1 MKKKL
6 GVIITL
12 LTLCICLMTPQ
23 MHAQAAS
30 GKTTIAVSSGSI
42 NIGQTVTVTA
52 KALSASGD
60 SAYANMVLTYDA
72 GILEFVSCTAT
83 YGGGGGS
90 ISVANDSFSVTLKAI
105 SAGKASIS
113 LSATDGV
120 IFSTAE
126 ELDSMAGSSTSVTV
140 NNEAAGSSTG
150 NNSSAGTTGGNSA
163 GTGSNNNTGSN
174 TNTAALSADNSL
186 KALTISPG
194 TLSPAFKGSTT
205 KYTATVDNSVTSIAV
220 SATPV
225 NEKATIESV
234 TGNTNLAVG
243 ANVVKIVV
251 KAENGTTATYK
262 ITVTRQA
269 AGNAGTTGCETTTTG
284 GENGDSENGDA
295 ETPEDTEEVPATE
308 TPASQADVV
317 INDTTYHI
325 SDSFTEEQIPADFT
339 EATVQFR
346 GTECR
351 GLTFNKGTISLIYLE
366 TDNVDSTIGRF
377 FIYDETRDVVYDFM
391 KFTSGESSYVIPLLA
406 PLDSVLPDSYVQVSL
421 QMPESTVMTAYQLP
435 AAEGEEASDFYVF
448 YAVNQDGTEGWY
460 QYDAAEGTYQ
470 RVNGNITE
478 TADSS
483 SDDLAEL
490 QSEYDELSRKYKDA
504 KSFSRN
510 MIAVI
515 IFVLAVAV
523 VIGLNIIFF
532 GRKKKGKDE
541 LIEDDNVELED
552 AEYDED
558 TDEDLDEDEVEDTEN
573 DKKHFFGKF
582 HGLRKKRNNADDFL
596 MDEDEDFSENQIKK
610 NSTQADITIIGT
622 QPEISQEKTIDLV
635 LDEPSQEKTKK
646 AEKIESERAKVK
658 ETKDA
663 EDDDYF
669 DDEEEYI
676 EEEHPINRAYREWND
691 YEDEF
696 PAPVK
701 KTVTEQTSEKKSS
714 EENQKTQPE
723 KNETSVKKEKGL
735 EVFDL
740 NDL

>member
-23 MHAQAAS
+23 MHAKAAS
-30 GKTTIAVSSGSI
+30 GKTTIAVSAGSL

-72 GILEFVSCTAT
+72 GILEFVSCNAT

-90 ISVANDSFSVTLKAI
+90 ISVASDSFSVTLKAI
-105 SAGKASIS
+105 AAGKASIS

-140 NNEAAGSSTG
+140 KNEAAGSNG
-150 NNSSAGTTGGNSA
+150 NAGNGSSS

-243 ANVVKIVV
+243 ANVVQIVV

-269 AGNAGTTGCETTTTG
+269 AGTTGSETTTTG
-284 GENGDSENGDA
+284 GENGDDGNGDS
-295 ETPEDTEEVPATE
+295 ETPEDTEEVDTTE
-308 TPASQADVV
+308 TPVSAADVV
-317 INDTTYHI
+317 INNTTYHI
-325 SDSFTEEQIPADFT
+325 ADNFTEEQIPADFT
-339 EATVQFR
+339 EATVNFR
-346 GTECR
+346 GAECR

-366 TDNVDSTIGRF
+366 TDNVDATTGRF

-391 KFTSGESSYVIPLLA
+391 KFTAGESSYVIPLLA
-406 PLDSVLPDSYVQVSL
+406 PLDSVLPESYVQVSL
-421 QMPESTVMTAYQLP
+421 QMPENTVMTAYQLP
-435 AAEGEEASDFYVF
+435 VEDGEEASDFYIF
-448 YAVNQDGTEGWY
+448 YGVNQDGTEGWY

-478 TADSS
+478 AADSS
-483 SDDLAEL
+483 SDDLAAL
-490 QSEYDELSRKYKDA
+490 QSEYDELSKKYKDA

-515 IFVLAVAV
+515 IFVLAIAAV
-523 VIGLNIIFF
+523 VILNIVLF

-541 LIEDDNVELED
+541 LLEDDDSENEES
-552 AEYDED
+552 EYESDE
-558 TDEDLDEDEVEDTEN
+558 EDEFVEKSPEAPMKNAEN
-573 DKKHFFGKF
+573 
-582 HGLRKKRNNADDFL
+582 
-596 MDEDEDFSENQIKK
+596 
-610 NSTQADITIIGT
+610 
-622 QPEISQEKTIDLV
+622 
-635 LDEPSQEKTKK
+635 TKK
-646 AEKIESERAKVK
+646 ASKAGQTARTNKAGKPKKAE
-658 ETKDA
+658 ETEEA
-663 EDDDYF
+663 QEFEEDEDDYF

-691 YEDEF
+691 YEDEI
-696 PAPVK
+696 PSTSEK
-701 KTVTEQTSEKKSS
+701 SVTEEKSEKKSS
-714 EENQKTQPE
+714 TENEKMDVLQ
-723 KNETSVKKEKGL
+723 KNETSVKNEKGM

>member
-269 AGNAGTTGCETTTTG
+269 AGNAGTTGGETTTTD

-483 SDDLAEL
+483 SDDLVAL

-701 KTVTEQTSEKKSS
+701 KTVTEQTSEQKSS
-714 EENQKTQPE
+714 EEDQKTQPE
-723 KNETSVKKEKGL
+723 KNETSVKNEKGL

>member
-23 MHAQAAS
+23 MHAKAAS
-30 GKTTIAVSSGSI
+30 GKTTIAVSAGSL

-72 GILEFVSCTAT
+72 GILEFVSCNAT

-90 ISVANDSFSVTLKAI
+90 ISVASDSFSVTLKAI
-105 SAGKASIS
+105 AAGKASIS

-140 NNEAAGSSTG
+140 KNEAAG
-150 NNSSAGTTGGNSA
+150 GNSTNNGSSGSNGNA
-163 GTGSNNNTGSN
+163 GNGSSSGTGSNNNTGSN

-243 ANVVKIVV
+243 ANVVQIVV

-269 AGNAGTTGCETTTTG
+269 AGTTGSETTTTG
-284 GENGDSENGDA
+284 GENGDDGNGDS
-295 ETPEDTEEVPATE
+295 ETPEDTEEVDTTE
-308 TPASQADVV
+308 TPVSAADVV
-317 INDTTYHI
+317 INNTTYHI
-325 SDSFTEEQIPADFT
+325 ADNFTEEQIPADFT
-339 EATVQFR
+339 EATVNFR
-346 GTECR
+346 GAECR

-366 TDNVDSTIGRF
+366 TDNVDATTGRF
-377 FIYDETRDVVYDFM
+377 FIYDETGDVVYDFM
-391 KFTSGESSYVIPLLA
+391 KFTAGESSYVIPLLA
-406 PLDSVLPDSYVQVSL
+406 PLDSVLPESYVQVSL
-421 QMPESTVMTAYQLP
+421 QMPENTVMTAYQLP
-435 AAEGEEASDFYVF
+435 VEDGEEASDFYIF
-448 YAVNQDGTEGWY
+448 YGVNQDGTEGWY

-478 TADSS
+478 AADSS
-483 SDDLAEL
+483 SDDLAAL
-490 QSEYDELSRKYKDA
+490 QSEYDELSKKYKDA

-515 IFVLAVAV
+515 IFVLAIAAV
-523 VIGLNIIFF
+523 VILNIVLF

-541 LIEDDNVELED
+541 LLEDDDSENEES
-552 AEYDED
+552 EYESDE
-558 TDEDLDEDEVEDTEN
+558 EDEFVEKSPEAPMKNAEN
-573 DKKHFFGKF
+573 
-582 HGLRKKRNNADDFL
+582 
-596 MDEDEDFSENQIKK
+596 
-610 NSTQADITIIGT
+610 
-622 QPEISQEKTIDLV
+622 
-635 LDEPSQEKTKK
+635 TKK
-646 AEKIESERAKVK
+646 ASKAGQTARTNKAGKPKKAE
-658 ETKDA
+658 ETEEA
-663 EDDDYF
+663 QEFEEDEDDYF

-691 YEDEF
+691 YEDEI
-696 PAPVK
+696 PSQSK
-701 KTVTEQTSEKKSS
+701 KPVTEETSEKESS
-714 EENQKTQPE
+714 TENVKMDEQQ
-723 KNETSVKKEKGL
+723 KNETSIKNEKGL

>member
-23 MHAQAAS
+23 MHAKAAS
-30 GKTTIAVSSGSI
+30 GKTTIAVSAGSL

-72 GILEFVSCTAT
+72 GILEFVSCNAT

-90 ISVANDSFSVTLKAI
+90 ISVASDSFSVTLKAI

-120 IFSTAE
+120 IYGTEE

-140 NNEAAGSSTG
+140 KNEAAGSNTG
-150 NNSSAGTTGGNSA
+150 N
-163 GTGSNNNTGSN
+163 NNNTGSN

-243 ANVVKIVV
+243 ANVVQIVV

-269 AGNAGTTGCETTTTG
+269 AGTTGSETTTTG
-284 GENGDSENGDA
+284 GENGDDGNVDS
-295 ETPEDTEEVPATE
+295 ETPEDTEEVDTTE
-308 TPASQADVV
+308 TPVSAADVV
-317 INDTTYHI
+317 INNTTYHI
-325 SDSFTEEQIPADFT
+325 ADNFTEEQIPSDFT
-339 EATVQFR
+339 EATVNFR
-346 GTECR
+346 GAECR

-366 TDNVDSTIGRF
+366 TDNVDATTGRF

-391 KFTSGESSYVIPLLA
+391 KFTAGESSYAIPLLA
-406 PLDSVLPDSYVQVSL
+406 PLDSVLPESYVQVSL
-421 QMPESTVMTAYQLP
+421 QMPENTVMTAYQLP
-435 AAEGEEASDFYVF
+435 AEDGEEASDFYIF
-448 YAVNQDGTEGWY
+448 YGVNQDGTEGWY

-483 SDDLAEL
+483 SDDLAAL
-490 QSEYDELSRKYKDA
+490 QSEYDELSKKYKDA

-510 MIAVI
+510 MIAVL
-515 IFVLAVAV
+515 IFVLAIAV
-523 VIGLNIIFF
+523 VIILNIVLF

-541 LIEDDNVELED
+541 LLEDDDSENEES
-552 AEYDED
+552 EYESDE
-558 TDEDLDEDEVEDTEN
+558 EDEFVEKSPEAPMKNAEN
-573 DKKHFFGKF
+573 
-582 HGLRKKRNNADDFL
+582 
-596 MDEDEDFSENQIKK
+596 
-610 NSTQADITIIGT
+610 
-622 QPEISQEKTIDLV
+622 
-635 LDEPSQEKTKK
+635 TKK
-646 AEKIESERAKVK
+646 ASKAGQTARTNKAGKPKKAE
-658 ETKDA
+658 ETEEA
-663 EDDDYF
+663 QEFEEDEDDYF

-691 YEDEF
+691 YEDEI
-696 PAPVK
+696 PSTSEK
-701 KTVTEQTSEKKSS
+701 SVTEEKSEKKSS
-714 EENQKTQPE
+714 TENEKMDVPQ
-723 KNETSVKKEKGL
+723 KNETSVKNEKGM

>member
-23 MHAQAAS
+23 MHAKAAS
-30 GKTTIAVSSGSI
+30 GKTTIAVSAGSL

-72 GILEFVSCTAT
+72 GILEFVSCNAT

-90 ISVANDSFSVTLKAI
+90 ISVASDSFSVTLKAI

-120 IFSTAE
+120 IYGTEE

-140 NNEAAGSSTG
+140 KNEAAGSNTG
-150 NNSSAGTTGGNSA
+150 N
-163 GTGSNNNTGSN
+163 NNNTGSN

-243 ANVVKIVV
+243 ANVVQIVV

-269 AGNAGTTGCETTTTG
+269 AGTTGSETTTTG
-284 GENGDSENGDA
+284 GENGDDGNVDS
-295 ETPEDTEEVPATE
+295 ETPEDTEEVDTTE
-308 TPASQADVV
+308 TPVSAADVV
-317 INDTTYHI
+317 INNTTYHI
-325 SDSFTEEQIPADFT
+325 ADNFTEEQIPSDFT
-339 EATVQFR
+339 EATVNFR
-346 GTECR
+346 GAECR

-366 TDNVDSTIGRF
+366 TDNVDATTGRF

-391 KFTSGESSYVIPLLA
+391 KFTAGESSYAIPLLA
-406 PLDSVLPDSYVQVSL
+406 PLDSVLPESYVQVSL
-421 QMPESTVMTAYQLP
+421 QMPENTVMTAYQLP
-435 AAEGEEASDFYVF
+435 AEDGEEASDFYIF
-448 YAVNQDGTEGWY
+448 YGVNQDGTEGWY

-483 SDDLAEL
+483 SDDLAAL
-490 QSEYDELSRKYKDA
+490 QSEYDELSKKYKDA

-510 MIAVI
+510 MIAVL
-515 IFVLAVAV
+515 IFVLAIAV
-523 VIGLNIIFF
+523 VIILNIVLF

-541 LIEDDNVELED
+541 LLED
-552 AEYDED
+552 NDSENEESEYESDE
-558 TDEDLDEDEVEDTEN
+558 EDEFVEKSPEAPMKNAEN
-573 DKKHFFGKF
+573 
-582 HGLRKKRNNADDFL
+582 
-596 MDEDEDFSENQIKK
+596 
-610 NSTQADITIIGT
+610 
-622 QPEISQEKTIDLV
+622 
-635 LDEPSQEKTKK
+635 TKK
-646 AEKIESERAKVK
+646 ASKAGQTARTNTAGKPKKAE
-658 ETKDA
+658 ETEEA
-663 EDDDYF
+663 QEFEEDEDDYF

-691 YEDEF
+691 YEDEI
-696 PAPVK
+696 PSPSK
-701 KTVTEQTSEKKSS
+701 KPVTEEMSEKKSPI
-714 EENQKTQPE
+714 ENEKMDVPQ
-723 KNETSVKKEKGL
+723 KNEKGM

>member
-23 MHAQAAS
+23 MHAKAAS
-30 GKTTIAVSSGSI
+30 GKTTIAVSAGSL

-72 GILEFVSCTAT
+72 GILEFVSCNAT

-90 ISVANDSFSVTLKAI
+90 ISVASDSFSVTLKAI

-120 IFSTAE
+120 IYGTEE

-140 NNEAAGSSTG
+140 KNEAAGSNTG
-150 NNSSAGTTGGNSA
+150 NNSSAGNNGSSGNNGNA
-163 GTGSNNNTGSN
+163 GNGS
-174 TNTAALSADNSL
+174 NTAALSADNSL

-243 ANVVKIVV
+243 ANVVQIVV

-269 AGNAGTTGCETTTTG
+269 AGTTGSETTTTG
-284 GENGDSENGDA
+284 GENGDDGNGDS
-295 ETPEDTEEVPATE
+295 ETPEDTEEVDATE
-308 TPASQADVV
+308 TPVPAADVV
-317 INDTTYHI
+317 INNTTYHI
-325 SDSFTEEQIPADFT
+325 ADNFTEEQIPADFT
-339 EATVQFR
+339 EATVHFR

-366 TDNVDSTIGRF
+366 TDNVDATTGRF

-391 KFTSGESSYVIPLLA
+391 KFTAGESSYAIPLLA
-406 PLDSVLPDSYVQVSL
+406 PLDSVLPESYVQVSL
-421 QMPESTVMTAYQLP
+421 QMPENTVMTAYQLP
-435 AAEGEEASDFYVF
+435 AEDGEEASDFYIF
-448 YAVNQDGTEGWY
+448 YGVNQDGTEGWY

-483 SDDLAEL
+483 SDDLAAL
-490 QSEYDELSRKYKDA
+490 QSEYDELSKKYKDA

-510 MIAVI
+510 MIAVL
-515 IFVLAVAV
+515 IFVLAIAAV
-523 VIGLNIIFF
+523 VILNIVLF

-541 LIEDDNVELED
+541 LLEDDDSENEES
-552 AEYDED
+552 EYESDE
-558 TDEDLDEDEVEDTEN
+558 EDEFVEKSPEAPMKNAEN
-573 DKKHFFGKF
+573 
-582 HGLRKKRNNADDFL
+582 
-596 MDEDEDFSENQIKK
+596 
-610 NSTQADITIIGT
+610 
-622 QPEISQEKTIDLV
+622 
-635 LDEPSQEKTKK
+635 TKK
-646 AEKIESERAKVK
+646 ASKAGQTARTNKAGKPKKAE
-658 ETKDA
+658 ETEEA
-663 EDDDYF
+663 QEFEEDEDDYF

-691 YEDEF
+691 YEDEI
-696 PAPVK
+696 PSQSK
-701 KTVTEQTSEKKSS
+701 KPVTEETSEKESS
-714 EENQKTQPE
+714 TENVKMDEQQ
-723 KNETSVKKEKGL
+723 KNETSIKNEKGL

>member
-23 MHAQAAS
+23 MHAKAAS
-30 GKTTIAVSSGSI
+30 GKTTIAVSAGSL

-60 SAYANMVLTYDA
+60 SAYANMVLTY
-72 GILEFVSCTAT
+72 
-83 YGGGGGS
+83 GGGGGS
-90 ISVANDSFSVTLKAI
+90 ISVASDSFSVTLKAI

-120 IFSTAE
+120 IYGTEE

-140 NNEAAGSSTG
+140 KNEAAGSNTG
-150 NNSSAGTTGGNSA
+150 NNSSAGNNGSSGSNGNAGNGSSS

-269 AGNAGTTGCETTTTG
+269 AGTTGSETTTTG
-284 GENGDSENGDA
+284 GENGDDGNGDS
-295 ETPEDTEEVPATE
+295 ETPEDTEEVDATE
-308 TPASQADVV
+308 TPVPAADVV
-317 INDTTYHI
+317 INNTTYHI
-325 SDSFTEEQIPADFT
+325 ADNFTEEQIPADFT
-339 EATVQFR
+339 EATVNFR
-346 GTECR
+346 GAECR

-366 TDNVDSTIGRF
+366 TDNVDATTGRF

-391 KFTSGESSYVIPLLA
+391 KFTAGESSYAIPLLA
-406 PLDSVLPDSYVQVSL
+406 PLDSVLPESYVQVSL
-421 QMPESTVMTAYQLP
+421 QMPENTVMTAYQLP
-435 AAEGEEASDFYVF
+435 AEDGEEASDFYIF
-448 YAVNQDGTEGWY
+448 YGVNQDGTEGWY

-483 SDDLAEL
+483 SDDLAAL
-490 QSEYDELSRKYKDA
+490 QSEYDELSKKYKDA

-515 IFVLAVAV
+515 IFVLAIAAV
-523 VIGLNIIFF
+523 VILNIVLF

-541 LIEDDNVELED
+541 LLEDDDSENEES
-552 AEYDED
+552 EYESDE
-558 TDEDLDEDEVEDTEN
+558 EDEFVEKSPEAPMKNAEN
-573 DKKHFFGKF
+573 
-582 HGLRKKRNNADDFL
+582 
-596 MDEDEDFSENQIKK
+596 
-610 NSTQADITIIGT
+610 
-622 QPEISQEKTIDLV
+622 
-635 LDEPSQEKTKK
+635 TKK
-646 AEKIESERAKVK
+646 ASKAGQTARTNKAGKPKKAE
-658 ETKDA
+658 ETEEA
-663 EDDDYF
+663 QEFEEDEDDYF

-691 YEDEF
+691 YEDEI
-696 PAPVK
+696 PSPSK
-701 KTVTEQTSEKKSS
+701 KPVTEEMSEKKSPI
-714 EENQKTQPE
+714 ENEKMDVPQ
-723 KNETSVKKEKGL
+723 KNEKGM

>member
-23 MHAQAAS
+23 MHAKAAS
-30 GKTTIAVSSGSI
+30 GKTTIAVSAGSL

-72 GILEFVSCTAT
+72 GILEFVSCNAT

-90 ISVANDSFSVTLKAI
+90 ISVASDSFSVTLKAI
-105 SAGKASIS
+105 AAGKASIS

-140 NNEAAGSSTG
+140 KNEAAG
-150 NNSSAGTTGGNSA
+150 GNSTNNGSSGSNGNA
-163 GTGSNNNTGSN
+163 GNGSSSGTGSNNNTGSN

-269 AGNAGTTGCETTTTG
+269 AGTTGSETTTTG
-284 GENGDSENGDA
+284 GENVDDGNGDS
-295 ETPEDTEEVPATE
+295 ETPEDTEEVDTTE
-308 TPASQADVV
+308 TPVSAADVV
-317 INDTTYHI
+317 INNTTYHI
-325 SDSFTEEQIPADFT
+325 ADNFTEEQIPADFT
-339 EATVQFR
+339 EATVHFR

-366 TDNVDSTIGRF
+366 TDNVDATTGRF

-391 KFTSGESSYVIPLLA
+391 KFTAGESSYVIPLLA
-406 PLDSVLPDSYVQVSL
+406 PLDSVLPESYVQVSL
-421 QMPESTVMTAYQLP
+421 QMPENTVMTAYQLP
-435 AAEGEEASDFYVF
+435 VEDGEEASDFYIF
-448 YAVNQDGTEGWY
+448 YGVNQDGTEGWY

-483 SDDLAEL
+483 SDDLAAL
-490 QSEYDELSRKYKDA
+490 QSEYDELSKKYKDA

-515 IFVLAVAV
+515 IFVLAIAAV
-523 VIGLNIIFF
+523 VILNIVLF

-541 LIEDDNVELED
+541 LLEDDNVELED

-558 TDEDLDEDEVEDTEN
+558 IDEDEVEDTET
-573 DKKHFFGKF
+573 DKKPFFGKF
-582 HGLRKKRNNADDFL
+582 HGFRKKEDDSL
-596 MDEDEDFSENQIKK
+596 LDEGD
-610 NSTQADITIIGT
+610 
-622 QPEISQEKTIDLV
+622 EISQEKTIDLV

-676 EEEHPINRAYREWND
+676 EEDHPINRAYREWND
-691 YEDEF
+691 YEDEI
-696 PAPVK
+696 PTPVK
-701 KTVTEQTSEKKSS
+701 KTVTEQTSEQKSS
-714 EENQKTQPE
+714 EEDQKTQPE
-723 KNETSVKKEKGL
+723 KNETCVKKEKGL

>member
-23 MHAQAAS
+23 MHAKAAS
-30 GKTTIAVSSGSI
+30 GKTTIAVSAGSL

-72 GILEFVSCTAT
+72 GILEFVSCNAT

-90 ISVANDSFSVTLKAI
+90 ISVASDSFSVTLKAI

-120 IFSTAE
+120 IYGTEE

-140 NNEAAGSSTG
+140 KNEAAGSNG
-150 NNSSAGTTGGNSA
+150 NAGNGSSS
-163 GTGSNNNTGSN
+163 GTGSNNNTGS
-174 TNTAALSADNSL
+174 NTAALSADNSL

-243 ANVVKIVV
+243 ANVVQIVV

-269 AGNAGTTGCETTTTG
+269 AGTTGSETTTTG
-284 GENGDSENGDA
+284 SENGDDGNGDS
-295 ETPEDTEEVPATE
+295 ETPEDTEEVDATE
-308 TPASQADVV
+308 TPVPAADVV
-317 INDTTYHI
+317 INNTTYHI
-325 SDSFTEEQIPADFT
+325 ADNFTEEQIPADFT
-339 EATVQFR
+339 ETTVNFR
-346 GTECR
+346 GAECR

-366 TDNVDSTIGRF
+366 TDNVDATTGRF

-391 KFTSGESSYVIPLLA
+391 KFTAGESSYVIPLLA
-406 PLDSVLPDSYVQVSL
+406 PLDSVLPESYVQVSL
-421 QMPESTVMTAYQLP
+421 QMPENTVMTAYQLP
-435 AAEGEEASDFYVF
+435 VEDGEEASDFYIF
-448 YAVNQDGTEGWY
+448 YGVNQDGTEGWY

-483 SDDLAEL
+483 SDDLAAL
-490 QSEYDELSRKYKDA
+490 QSEYDELSKKYKDA

-510 MIAVI
+510 MIAVL
-515 IFVLAVAV
+515 IFVLAIAV
-523 VIGLNIIFF
+523 VVILNIMLF

-541 LIEDDNVELED
+541 LSEDDDPELDEP
-552 AEYDED
+552 EDED
-558 TDEDLDEDEVEDTEN
+558 DEANEETET
-573 DKKHFFGKF
+573 KKKPLLGKF
-582 HGLRKKRNNADDFL
+582 HGFRKKEKN
-596 MDEDEDFSENQIKK
+596 EDE
-610 NSTQADITIIGT
+610 
-622 QPEISQEKTIDLV
+622 
-635 LDEPSQEKTKK
+635 
-646 AEKIESERAKVK
+646 
-658 ETKDA
+658 
-663 EDDDYF
+663 DDYF

-676 EEEHPINRAYREWND
+676 EEDHPINRAYREWND
-691 YEDEF
+691 YEDEI
-696 PAPVK
+696 PSTSEK
-701 KTVTEQTSEKKSS
+701 SVTEEKSEKKSS
-714 EENQKTQPE
+714 TENEKMDVPQ
-723 KNETSVKKEKGL
+723 KNETSVKNEKGM

>member
-23 MHAQAAS
+23 MHAKAAS
-30 GKTTIAVSSGSI
+30 GKTTIAVSAGSL

-72 GILEFVSCTAT
+72 GILEFVSCNAT

-90 ISVANDSFSVTLKAI
+90 ISVASDSFSVTLKAI

-120 IFSTAE
+120 IYGTEE

-140 NNEAAGSSTG
+140 KNEAAGSNTG
-150 NNSSAGTTGGNSA
+150 N
-163 GTGSNNNTGSN
+163 NNNTGSN

-243 ANVVKIVV
+243 ANVVQIVV

-269 AGNAGTTGCETTTTG
+269 AGTTGSETTTTG
-284 GENGDSENGDA
+284 GENGDDGNVDS
-295 ETPEDTEEVPATE
+295 ETPEDTEEVDTTE
-308 TPASQADVV
+308 TPVSAADVV
-317 INDTTYHI
+317 INNTTYHI
-325 SDSFTEEQIPADFT
+325 ADNFTEEQIPSDFT
-339 EATVQFR
+339 EATVHFR
-346 GTECR
+346 GAECR

-366 TDNVDSTIGRF
+366 TDNVDATTGRF

-391 KFTSGESSYVIPLLA
+391 KFTAGESSYAIPLLA
-406 PLDSVLPDSYVQVSL
+406 PLDSVLPESYVQVSL
-421 QMPESTVMTAYQLP
+421 QMPENTVMTAYQLP
-435 AAEGEEASDFYVF
+435 AEDGEEASDFYIF
-448 YAVNQDGTEGWY
+448 YGVNQDGTEGWY

-483 SDDLAEL
+483 SDDLAAL
-490 QSEYDELSRKYKDA
+490 QSEYDELSKKYKDA

-510 MIAVI
+510 MIAVL
-515 IFVLAVAV
+515 IFVLAIAV
-523 VIGLNIIFF
+523 VIILNIVLF

-541 LIEDDNVELED
+541 LLED
-552 AEYDED
+552 NDSENEESEYESDE
-558 TDEDLDEDEVEDTEN
+558 EDEFVEKSPEAPMKNAEN
-573 DKKHFFGKF
+573 
-582 HGLRKKRNNADDFL
+582 
-596 MDEDEDFSENQIKK
+596 
-610 NSTQADITIIGT
+610 
-622 QPEISQEKTIDLV
+622 
-635 LDEPSQEKTKK
+635 TKK
-646 AEKIESERAKVK
+646 ASKAGQTARTNKAGKPKKAE
-658 ETKDA
+658 ETEEA
-663 EDDDYF
+663 QEFEEDEDDYF

-691 YEDEF
+691 YEDEI
-696 PAPVK
+696 PSPSK
-701 KTVTEQTSEKKSS
+701 KPVTEEMSEKKSPI
-714 EENQKTQPE
+714 ENEKMDVPQ
-723 KNETSVKKEKGL
+723 KNEKGM

>member
-23 MHAQAAS
+23 MHAKAAS
-30 GKTTIAVSSGSI
+30 GKTTIAVSASSL

-52 KALSASGD
+52 KALSSSGE
-60 SAYANMVLTYDA
+60 SAFANMVLTYDA
-72 GILEFVSCTAT
+72 SILEFVSCTTT

-105 SAGKASIS
+105 AAGKASLS

-126 ELDSMAGSSTSVTV
+126 ELESMAGSSTSVTV
-140 NNEAAGSSTG
+140 NNEASTG
-150 NNSSAGTTGGNSA
+150 
-163 GTGSNNNTGSN
+163 NTGSN
-174 TNTAALSADNSL
+174 TGTNNESSSTGNGSSTAALSADNSL

-269 AGNAGTTGCETTTTG
+269 AGTTGGETTTTG
-284 GENGDSENGDA
+284 GENGDDGNGDS
-295 ETPEDTEEVPATE
+295 ETPEDTEEVDTTE
-308 TPASQADVV
+308 TPVPAADVV
-317 INDTTYHI
+317 INNTTYHI
-325 SDSFTEEQIPADFT
+325 ADNFTEEQIPADFT
-339 EATVQFR
+339 EATVHFR

-366 TDNVDSTIGRF
+366 TDNVDATTGRF

-391 KFTSGESSYVIPLLA
+391 KFTAGESSYAIPLLA
-406 PLDSVLPDSYVQVSL
+406 PLDSVLPESYVQVSL
-421 QMPESTVMTAYQLP
+421 QMPENTVMTAYQLP
-435 AAEGEEASDFYVF
+435 VEDGEETSDFYIF
-448 YAVNQDGTEGWY
+448 YGVNQDGTEGWY

-483 SDDLAEL
+483 SDDLAAL
-490 QSEYDELSRKYKDA
+490 QSEYDELSKKYKNA

-510 MIAVI
+510 MIAVL
-515 IFVLAVAV
+515 IFVLAIAV
-523 VIGLNIIFF
+523 VIILNIVLF

-541 LIEDDNVELED
+541 LLEDDDPENEES
-552 AEYDED
+552 EYESDE
-558 TDEDLDEDEVEDTEN
+558 EDEENEETEN
-573 DKKHFFGKF
+573 EKKSLFGKF
-582 HGLRKKRNNADDFL
+582 HGFRKKEKNEDDFL
-596 MDEDEDFSENQIKK
+596 MDEDN
-610 NSTQADITIIGT
+610 
-622 QPEISQEKTIDLV
+622 EKT
-635 LDEPSQEKTKK
+635 E
-646 AEKIESERAKVK
+646 
-658 ETKDA
+658 ETKEEQEFDEDA
-663 EDDDYF
+663 YF

-676 EEEHPINRAYREWND
+676 EEDHPINRAYREWND
-691 YEDEF
+691 YEDEI
-696 PAPVK
+696 PSPSK
-701 KTVTEQTSEKKSS
+701 KPVTEEISEKESS
-714 EENQKTQPE
+714 TENEKMDVPQ
-723 KNETSVKKEKGL
+723 KNEKGM

>member
-23 MHAQAAS
+23 MHAKAAS

-140 NNEAAGSSTG
+140 KNEAVGSS
-150 NNSSAGTTGGNSA
+150 
-163 GTGSNNNTGSN
+163 TGSNNNTGSN

-243 ANVVKIVV
+243 ANVVQIVV

-269 AGNAGTTGCETTTTG
+269 AGTTGSETTTTG
-284 GENGDSENGDA
+284 GENGDDGNGDS
-295 ETPEDTEEVPATE
+295 ETPEDTEEVDTTE
-308 TPASQADVV
+308 TPVSAADVV
-317 INDTTYHI
+317 INNTTYHI
-325 SDSFTEEQIPADFT
+325 ADNFTEEQIPADFT
-339 EATVQFR
+339 EATVNFR

-351 GLTFNKGTISLIYLE
+351 GLTFDKGTISLIYLE
-366 TDNVDSTIGRF
+366 TDNVDATTGRF

-391 KFTSGESSYVIPLLA
+391 KFTAGESSYAIPLLA
-406 PLDSVLPDSYVQVSL
+406 PLDSVLPESYVQVSL

-483 SDDLAEL
+483 SDDLAAL
-490 QSEYDELSRKYKDA
+490 QSEYDELSKKYKDA

-510 MIAVI
+510 MIAVL
-515 IFVLAVAV
+515 IFVLAIAV
-523 VIGLNIIFF
+523 VVILNIMLF

-541 LIEDDNVELED
+541 LSEDDDPELDEP
-552 AEYDED
+552 EDED
-558 TDEDLDEDEVEDTEN
+558 DEANEETETE
-573 DKKHFFGKF
+573 KKPLLGKF
-582 HGLRKKRNNADDFL
+582 HGFRKKEKN
-596 MDEDEDFSENQIKK
+596 EDE
-610 NSTQADITIIGT
+610 
-622 QPEISQEKTIDLV
+622 
-635 LDEPSQEKTKK
+635 
-646 AEKIESERAKVK
+646 
-658 ETKDA
+658 
-663 EDDDYF
+663 DDYF

-676 EEEHPINRAYREWND
+676 EEDHPINRAYREWND
-691 YEDEF
+691 YEDEI
-696 PAPVK
+696 PSTSEK
-701 KTVTEQTSEKKSS
+701 SVTEEKSEKKSPI
-714 EENQKTQPE
+714 ENEKMDVPQ
-723 KNETSVKKEKGL
+723 KNETSVKNEKGM

>member
-23 MHAQAAS
+23 MHAKAAS
-30 GKTTIAVSSGSI
+30 GKTTIAVSAGSL

-72 GILEFVSCTAT
+72 GILEFVSCNAT

-90 ISVANDSFSVTLKAI
+90 ISVASDSFSVTLKAI
-105 SAGKASIS
+105 AAGKASIS

-140 NNEAAGSSTG
+140 KNEAAGNNTG
-150 NNSSAGTTGGNSA
+150 N
-163 GTGSNNNTGSN
+163 NNNTGSN
-174 TNTAALSADNSL
+174 TNAAALSADNSL

-243 ANVVKIVV
+243 ANVVQIVV

-269 AGNAGTTGCETTTTG
+269 AGTTGSETTTTG
-284 GENGDSENGDA
+284 GENGDDGNGDS
-295 ETPEDTEEVPATE
+295 ETPEDTEEVDTTE
-308 TPASQADVV
+308 TPVSAADVV
-317 INDTTYHI
+317 INNTTYHI
-325 SDSFTEEQIPADFT
+325 ADNFTEEQIPADFT
-339 EATVQFR
+339 EATVNFR

-351 GLTFNKGTISLIYLE
+351 GLTFDKGTISLIYLE
-366 TDNVDSTIGRF
+366 TDNVDATTGRF

-391 KFTSGESSYVIPLLA
+391 KFTAGESSYVIPLLA
-406 PLDSVLPDSYVQVSL
+406 PLDSVLPESYVQVSL
-421 QMPESTVMTAYQLP
+421 QMPENTVMTAYQLP
-435 AAEGEEASDFYVF
+435 VEDGEEASDFYIF
-448 YAVNQDGTEGWY
+448 YGVNQDGTEGWY

-483 SDDLAEL
+483 SDDLAAL
-490 QSEYDELSRKYKDA
+490 QSEYDELSKKYKDA

-510 MIAVI
+510 MIAVL
-515 IFVLAVAV
+515 IFVLAIAV
-523 VIGLNIIFF
+523 VVILNIMLF

-541 LIEDDNVELED
+541 LSEDDDPELDEP
-552 AEYDED
+552 EDED
-558 TDEDLDEDEVEDTEN
+558 DEANEETETE
-573 DKKHFFGKF
+573 KKPLLGKF
-582 HGLRKKRNNADDFL
+582 HGFRKKEKN
-596 MDEDEDFSENQIKK
+596 EDE
-610 NSTQADITIIGT
+610 
-622 QPEISQEKTIDLV
+622 
-635 LDEPSQEKTKK
+635 
-646 AEKIESERAKVK
+646 
-658 ETKDA
+658 
-663 EDDDYF
+663 DDYF

-676 EEEHPINRAYREWND
+676 EEDHPINRAYREWND
-691 YEDEF
+691 YEDEI
-696 PAPVK
+696 PSTSEK
-701 KTVTEQTSEKKSS
+701 SVTEEKSEKKSS
-714 EENQKTQPE
+714 TENEKMDVPQ
-723 KNETSVKKEKGL
+723 KNETSVKNEKGM

>member
-23 MHAQAAS
+23 MHAKAAS
-30 GKTTIAVSSGSI
+30 GKTTIAVSAGSL

-72 GILEFVSCTAT
+72 GILEFVSCNAT

-90 ISVANDSFSVTLKAI
+90 ISVASDSFSVTLKAI

-120 IFSTAE
+120 IYGTEE

-140 NNEAAGSSTG
+140 KNEAAGSNTG
-150 NNSSAGTTGGNSA
+150 N
-163 GTGSNNNTGSN
+163 NNNTGSN
-174 TNTAALSADNSL
+174 TNMAALSADNSL

-243 ANVVKIVV
+243 ANVVQIVV

-269 AGNAGTTGCETTTTG
+269 AGTTGSETTTTG
-284 GENGDSENGDA
+284 GENGDDGNVDS
-295 ETPEDTEEVPATE
+295 ETPEDTEEVDTTE
-308 TPASQADVV
+308 TPVSAADVV
-317 INDTTYHI
+317 INNTTYHI
-325 SDSFTEEQIPADFT
+325 ADNFTEEQIPSDFT
-339 EATVQFR
+339 EATVNFR
-346 GTECR
+346 GAECR

-366 TDNVDSTIGRF
+366 TDNVDATTGRF

-391 KFTSGESSYVIPLLA
+391 KFTAGESSYAIPLLA
-406 PLDSVLPDSYVQVSL
+406 PLDSVLPESYVQVSL
-421 QMPESTVMTAYQLP
+421 QMPENTVMTAYQLP
-435 AAEGEEASDFYVF
+435 AEDGEEASDFYIF
-448 YAVNQDGTEGWY
+448 YGVNQDGTEGWY

-483 SDDLAEL
+483 SDDLAAL
-490 QSEYDELSRKYKDA
+490 QSEYDELSKKYKDA

-510 MIAVI
+510 MIAVL
-515 IFVLAVAV
+515 IFVLAIAV
-523 VIGLNIIFF
+523 VIILNIVLF

-541 LIEDDNVELED
+541 LLED
-552 AEYDED
+552 NDSENEESEYESDE
-558 TDEDLDEDEVEDTEN
+558 EDEFVEKSPEAPMKNAEN
-573 DKKHFFGKF
+573 
-582 HGLRKKRNNADDFL
+582 
-596 MDEDEDFSENQIKK
+596 
-610 NSTQADITIIGT
+610 
-622 QPEISQEKTIDLV
+622 
-635 LDEPSQEKTKK
+635 TKK
-646 AEKIESERAKVK
+646 ASKAGQTARTNKAGKPKKAE
-658 ETKDA
+658 ETEEA
-663 EDDDYF
+663 QEFEEDEDDYF

-691 YEDEF
+691 YEDEI
-696 PAPVK
+696 PSQSK
-701 KTVTEQTSEKKSS
+701 KPVTEETSEKESS
-714 EENQKTQPE
+714 TENVKMDEQQ
-723 KNETSVKKEKGL
+723 KNETSIKNEKGL

>member
-23 MHAQAAS
+23 MHAKAAS
-30 GKTTIAVSSGSI
+30 GKTTIAVSAGSL

-72 GILEFVSCTAT
+72 GILEFVSCNAT

-90 ISVANDSFSVTLKAI
+90 ISVASDSFSVTLKAI

-120 IFSTAE
+120 IYGTEE

-140 NNEAAGSSTG
+140 KNEAAGSNTG
-150 NNSSAGTTGGNSA
+150 N
-163 GTGSNNNTGSN
+163 NNNTGSN

-269 AGNAGTTGCETTTTG
+269 AGTTGSETTTTG
-284 GENGDSENGDA
+284 GENGDDGNGDS
-295 ETPEDTEEVPATE
+295 ETPEDTEEVDTTE
-308 TPASQADVV
+308 TPVSAADVV
-317 INDTTYHI
+317 INNTTYHI
-325 SDSFTEEQIPADFT
+325 ADNFTEEQIPADFT
-339 EATVQFR
+339 EATVHFR
-346 GTECR
+346 GAECR

-366 TDNVDSTIGRF
+366 TDNVDATTGRF

-391 KFTSGESSYVIPLLA
+391 KFTAGESSYAIPLLA
-406 PLDSVLPDSYVQVSL
+406 PLDSVLPESYVQVSL
-421 QMPESTVMTAYQLP
+421 QMPENTVMTAYQLP
-435 AAEGEEASDFYVF
+435 VEDGEEASDFYIF
-448 YAVNQDGTEGWY
+448 YGVNQDGTEGWY

-483 SDDLAEL
+483 SDDLAAL
-490 QSEYDELSRKYKDA
+490 QSEYDELSKKYKDA

-510 MIAVI
+510 MIAVL
-515 IFVLAVAV
+515 IFVLAIAV
-523 VIGLNIIFF
+523 VIILNIVLF

-541 LIEDDNVELED
+541 LLEDDNVELED

-558 TDEDLDEDEVEDTEN
+558 IDEDEVEDTET
-573 DKKHFFGKF
+573 DKKPLFGKF
-582 HGLRKKRNNADDFL
+582 HGFRKKEDDSL
-596 MDEDEDFSENQIKK
+596 LDEGD
-610 NSTQADITIIGT
+610 
-622 QPEISQEKTIDLV
+622 EISQEKTIDLV

-676 EEEHPINRAYREWND
+676 EEDHPINRAYREWND
-691 YEDEF
+691 YEDEI

-701 KTVTEQTSEKKSS
+701 KTVTEQTSEQKSS
-714 EENQKTQPE
+714 EEDQKTQPE

>member
-23 MHAQAAS
+23 MHAKAAS
-30 GKTTIAVSSGSI
+30 GKTTIAVSAGSL

-72 GILEFVSCTAT
+72 GILEFVSCNAT

-90 ISVANDSFSVTLKAI
+90 ISVASDSFSVTLKAI
-105 SAGKASIS
+105 AAGKASIS

-140 NNEAAGSSTG
+140 KNEAAG
-150 NNSSAGTTGGNSA
+150 GNSTNNGSSGSNGNA
-163 GTGSNNNTGSN
+163 GNGSSSGTGSNNNTGSN

-205 KYTATVDNSVTSIAV
+205 KYTAAVDNSVTSIAV

-225 NEKATIESV
+225 NEKATVESV

-269 AGNAGTTGCETTTTG
+269 AGTTGSETTTTG
-284 GENGDSENGDA
+284 GENGDDGNGDS
-295 ETPEDTEEVPATE
+295 ETPEDTEEVDTTE
-308 TPASQADVV
+308 TPVSAADVV
-317 INDTTYHI
+317 INNTTYHI
-325 SDSFTEEQIPADFT
+325 ADNFTEEQIPADFT
-339 EATVQFR
+339 EATVNFR

-351 GLTFNKGTISLIYLE
+351 GLTFDKGTISLIYLE
-366 TDNVDSTIGRF
+366 TDNVDATTGRF
-377 FIYDETRDVVYDFM
+377 FIYDETRDVAYDFM
-391 KFTSGESSYVIPLLA
+391 KFTAGESSYAIPLLA
-406 PLDSVLPDSYVQVSL
+406 PLDSVLPESYVQVSL
-421 QMPESTVMTAYQLP
+421 QMPENTVMTAYQLP
-435 AAEGEEASDFYVF
+435 VEDGEEASDFYIF
-448 YAVNQDGTEGWY
+448 YGVNQDGTEGWY

-483 SDDLAEL
+483 SDDLAAL
-490 QSEYDELSRKYKDA
+490 QSEYDELSKKYKDA

-510 MIAVI
+510 MIAVL
-515 IFVLAVAV
+515 IFVLAIAV
-523 VIGLNIIFF
+523 VIILNIVLF

-541 LIEDDNVELED
+541 LLED
-552 AEYDED
+552 NDSENEESEYESDE
-558 TDEDLDEDEVEDTEN
+558 EDEFVEKSPEAPMKNAEN
-573 DKKHFFGKF
+573 
-582 HGLRKKRNNADDFL
+582 
-596 MDEDEDFSENQIKK
+596 
-610 NSTQADITIIGT
+610 
-622 QPEISQEKTIDLV
+622 
-635 LDEPSQEKTKK
+635 TKK
-646 AEKIESERAKVK
+646 ASKAGQTARTNKAGKPKKAE
-658 ETKDA
+658 ETEEA
-663 EDDDYF
+663 QEFEEDEDDYF

-691 YEDEF
+691 YEDEI
-696 PAPVK
+696 PSTSEK
-701 KTVTEQTSEKKSS
+701 SVTEEKSEKKSS
-714 EENQKTQPE
+714 TENEKMDVPQ
-723 KNETSVKKEKGL
+723 KNETSIKNEKGL

>member
-23 MHAQAAS
+23 MHAKAAS
-30 GKTTIAVSSGSI
+30 GKTTIAVSAGSL

-72 GILEFVSCTAT
+72 GILEFVSCNAT

-90 ISVANDSFSVTLKAI
+90 ISVASDSFSVTLKAI

-120 IFSTAE
+120 IYGTEE

-140 NNEAAGSSTG
+140 KNEAAGSNTG
-150 NNSSAGTTGGNSA
+150 N
-163 GTGSNNNTGSN
+163 NNNTGSN
-174 TNTAALSADNSL
+174 TNMAALSADNSL

-243 ANVVKIVV
+243 ANVVQIVV

-269 AGNAGTTGCETTTTG
+269 AGTTGSETTTTG
-284 GENGDSENGDA
+284 GENGDDGNVDS
-295 ETPEDTEEVPATE
+295 ETPEDTEEVDTTE
-308 TPASQADVV
+308 TPVSAADVV
-317 INDTTYHI
+317 INNTTYHI
-325 SDSFTEEQIPADFT
+325 ADNFTEEQIPSDFT
-339 EATVQFR
+339 EATVNFR
-346 GTECR
+346 GAECR

-366 TDNVDSTIGRF
+366 TDNVDATTGRF

-391 KFTSGESSYVIPLLA
+391 KFTAGESSYAIPLLA
-406 PLDSVLPDSYVQVSL
+406 PLDSVLPESYVQVSL
-421 QMPESTVMTAYQLP
+421 QMPENTVMTAYQLP
-435 AAEGEEASDFYVF
+435 AEDGEEASDFYIF
-448 YAVNQDGTEGWY
+448 YGVNQDGTEGWY

-483 SDDLAEL
+483 SDDLAAL
-490 QSEYDELSRKYKDA
+490 QSEYDELSKKYKDA

-510 MIAVI
+510 MIAVL
-515 IFVLAVAV
+515 IFVLAIAV
-523 VIGLNIIFF
+523 VIILNIVLF

-541 LIEDDNVELED
+541 LLEDDDSENEES
-552 AEYDED
+552 EYESDE
-558 TDEDLDEDEVEDTEN
+558 EDEFVEKSPEAPMKNAEN
-573 DKKHFFGKF
+573 
-582 HGLRKKRNNADDFL
+582 
-596 MDEDEDFSENQIKK
+596 
-610 NSTQADITIIGT
+610 
-622 QPEISQEKTIDLV
+622 
-635 LDEPSQEKTKK
+635 TKK
-646 AEKIESERAKVK
+646 ASKAGQTARTNKAGKPKKAE
-658 ETKDA
+658 ETEEA
-663 EDDDYF
+663 QEFEEDEDDYF

-691 YEDEF
+691 YEDEI
-696 PAPVK
+696 PSPSK
-701 KTVTEQTSEKKSS
+701 KPVTEEMSEKKSPI
-714 EENQKTQPE
+714 ENEKMDVPQ
-723 KNETSVKKEKGL
+723 KNEKGM

>member
-23 MHAQAAS
+23 MHAKAAS
-30 GKTTIAVSSGSI
+30 GKTTIAVSAGSL

-72 GILEFVSCTAT
+72 GILEFVSCNAT

-90 ISVANDSFSVTLKAI
+90 ISVASDSFSVTLKAI

-120 IFSTAE
+120 IYGTEE

-140 NNEAAGSSTG
+140 KNEAAGSNTG
-150 NNSSAGTTGGNSA
+150 NNSSAGNNGSS
-163 GTGSNNNTGSN
+163 GSNGNAGNGSN

-243 ANVVKIVV
+243 ANVVQIVV

-269 AGNAGTTGCETTTTG
+269 AGTTGSETTTTG
-284 GENGDSENGDA
+284 GENGDDGNVDS
-295 ETPEDTEEVPATE
+295 ETPEDTEEVDTTE
-308 TPASQADVV
+308 TPVSAADVV
-317 INDTTYHI
+317 INNTIYHI
-325 SDSFTEEQIPADFT
+325 ADNFTEEQIPSDFT
-339 EATVQFR
+339 EATVNFR
-346 GTECR
+346 GAECR

-366 TDNVDSTIGRF
+366 TDNVDATTGRF

-391 KFTSGESSYVIPLLA
+391 KFTAGESSYAIPLLA
-406 PLDSVLPDSYVQVSL
+406 PLDSVLPESYVQVSL
-421 QMPESTVMTAYQLP
+421 QMPENTVMTAYQLP
-435 AAEGEEASDFYVF
+435 AEDGEEASDFYIF
-448 YAVNQDGTEGWY
+448 YGVNQDGTEGWY

-483 SDDLAEL
+483 SDDLAAL
-490 QSEYDELSRKYKDA
+490 QSEYDELSKKYKDA

-510 MIAVI
+510 MIAVL
-515 IFVLAVAV
+515 IFVLAIAV
-523 VIGLNIIFF
+523 VIILNIVLF

-541 LIEDDNVELED
+541 LLEDDNVELED

-558 TDEDLDEDEVEDTEN
+558 IDEDEVEDTET
-573 DKKHFFGKF
+573 DKKPLFGKF
-582 HGLRKKRNNADDFL
+582 HGFRKKEDDSL
-596 MDEDEDFSENQIKK
+596 LDEGD
-610 NSTQADITIIGT
+610 
-622 QPEISQEKTIDLV
+622 EISQEKTIDLV

-676 EEEHPINRAYREWND
+676 EEDHPINRAYREWND
-691 YEDEF
+691 YEDEI

-701 KTVTEQTSEKKSS
+701 KTVTEQTSEQKSS
-714 EENQKTQPE
+714 EEDQKTQPE
-723 KNETSVKKEKGL
+723 KNETSVKNEKGM

>member
-23 MHAQAAS
+23 MHAKAAS
-30 GKTTIAVSSGSI
+30 GKTTIAVSASSL

-72 GILEFVSCTAT
+72 GILEFVSCNAT

-90 ISVANDSFSVTLKAI
+90 ISVASDSFSVTLKAI

-120 IFSTAE
+120 IYGTEE

-140 NNEAAGSSTG
+140 KNEAAGSNG
-150 NNSSAGTTGGNSA
+150 NAGNGSSS
-163 GTGSNNNTGSN
+163 GTGSNNNTGS
-174 TNTAALSADNSL
+174 NTAALSADNSL

-205 KYTATVDNSVTSIAV
+205 KYTAAVDNSVTSIAV

-225 NEKATIESV
+225 NEKATVESV

-269 AGNAGTTGCETTTTG
+269 AGTTGSETTTTG

-308 TPASQADVV
+308 APASQAEVV
-317 INDTTYHI
+317 INDTAYHI

-339 EATVQFR
+339 EAAVRFR

-351 GLTFNKGTISLIYLE
+351 GLTFNKGMISLIYLE

-391 KFTSGESSYVIPLLA
+391 KFTAGESSYVIPLLA

-504 KSFSRN
+504 KSFFRN
-510 MIAVI
+510 MIAVL
-515 IFVLAVAV
+515 IFVLAIAV
-523 VIGLNIIFF
+523 VIILNIVLF

-541 LIEDDNVELED
+541 LLEDDNVELED

-558 TDEDLDEDEVEDTEN
+558 IDEDEVEDTET
-573 DKKHFFGKF
+573 DKKPLFGKF
-582 HGLRKKRNNADDFL
+582 HGFRKKEDDSL
-596 MDEDEDFSENQIKK
+596 LDEGD
-610 NSTQADITIIGT
+610 
-622 QPEISQEKTIDLV
+622 EISQEKTIDLV
-635 LDEPSQEKTKK
+635 LDEPSQKKTKK

-676 EEEHPINRAYREWND
+676 EEDHPINRAYREWND
-691 YEDEF
+691 YEDEI

-701 KTVTEQTSEKKSS
+701 KTVTEQTSEQKSS
-714 EENQKTQPE
+714 EEDQKTQPE

>member
-23 MHAQAAS
+23 MHAKAAS
-30 GKTTIAVSSGSI
+30 GKTTIAVSVGSL

-72 GILEFVSCTAT
+72 GILEFVSCNAT

-90 ISVANDSFSVTLKAI
+90 ISVASDSFSVTLKAI

-120 IFSTAE
+120 IYGTEE

-140 NNEAAGSSTG
+140 KNEAAGSNTG
-150 NNSSAGTTGGNSA
+150 N
-163 GTGSNNNTGSN
+163 NNNTGSN

-243 ANVVKIVV
+243 ANVVQIVV

-269 AGNAGTTGCETTTTG
+269 AGTTGSETTTTG
-284 GENGDSENGDA
+284 GENGDDGNGDS
-295 ETPEDTEEVPATE
+295 ETPEDTEEVDATE
-308 TPASQADVV
+308 TPVPAADVV
-317 INDTTYHI
+317 INNTTYHI
-325 SDSFTEEQIPADFT
+325 ADNFTEEQIPADFT
-339 EATVQFR
+339 EATVNFR

-351 GLTFNKGTISLIYLE
+351 GLTFDKGTISLIYLE
-366 TDNVDSTIGRF
+366 TDNVDATTGRF

-391 KFTSGESSYVIPLLA
+391 KFTAGESSYVIPLLA
-406 PLDSVLPDSYVQVSL
+406 PLDSVLPESYVQVSL
-421 QMPESTVMTAYQLP
+421 QMPENTVMTAYQLP
-435 AAEGEEASDFYVF
+435 VEDGEEASDFYIF
-448 YAVNQDGTEGWY
+448 YGVNQDGTEGWY

-483 SDDLAEL
+483 SDDLAAL
-490 QSEYDELSRKYKDA
+490 QSEYDELSKKYKDA

-510 MIAVI
+510 MIAVL
-515 IFVLAVAV
+515 IFVLAIAV
-523 VIGLNIIFF
+523 VIILNIVLF

-541 LIEDDNVELED
+541 LLEDDNVELED

-558 TDEDLDEDEVEDTEN
+558 IDEDEVEDTET
-573 DKKHFFGKF
+573 DKKPLFGKF
-582 HGLRKKRNNADDFL
+582 HGFRKKEDDSL
-596 MDEDEDFSENQIKK
+596 LDEGD
-610 NSTQADITIIGT
+610 
-622 QPEISQEKTIDLV
+622 EISQEKTIDLV

-676 EEEHPINRAYREWND
+676 EEDHPINRAYREWND
-691 YEDEF
+691 YEDEI

-701 KTVTEQTSEKKSS
+701 KTVTEQTSEQKSS
-714 EENQKTQPE
+714 EEDQKTQPE

>member
-23 MHAQAAS
+23 MHAKAAS
-30 GKTTIAVSSGSI
+30 GKTTIAVSAGSL

-72 GILEFVSCTAT
+72 GILEFVSCNAT

-90 ISVANDSFSVTLKAI
+90 ISVASDSFSVTLKAI
-105 SAGKASIS
+105 AAGKASIS

-140 NNEAAGSSTG
+140 KNEAAG
-150 NNSSAGTTGGNSA
+150 GNSTNNGSSGSNGNA
-163 GTGSNNNTGSN
+163 GNGSSSGTGSNNNTGSN

-243 ANVVKIVV
+243 ANVVQIVV

-269 AGNAGTTGCETTTTG
+269 AGTTGSETTTTG
-284 GENGDSENGDA
+284 GENGDDGNGDS
-295 ETPEDTEEVPATE
+295 ETPEDTEEVDTTE
-308 TPASQADVV
+308 TPVSAADVV
-317 INDTTYHI
+317 INNTTYHI
-325 SDSFTEEQIPADFT
+325 ADNFTEEQIPADFT
-339 EATVQFR
+339 EATVNFR
-346 GTECR
+346 GAECR

-366 TDNVDSTIGRF
+366 TDNVDATTGRF

-391 KFTSGESSYVIPLLA
+391 KFTAGESSYVIPLLA
-406 PLDSVLPDSYVQVSL
+406 PLDSVLPESYVQVSL
-421 QMPESTVMTAYQLP
+421 QMPENTVMTAYQLSV
-435 AAEGEEASDFYVF
+435 EDGEEASDFYIF
-448 YAVNQDGTEGWY
+448 YGVNQDGTEGWY

-478 TADSS
+478 AADSS
-483 SDDLAEL
+483 SDDLAAL
-490 QSEYDELSRKYKDA
+490 QSEYDELSKKYKDA

-515 IFVLAVAV
+515 IFVLAIAAV
-523 VIGLNIIFF
+523 VILNIVLF

-541 LIEDDNVELED
+541 LLEDDDSENEES
-552 AEYDED
+552 EYESDE
-558 TDEDLDEDEVEDTEN
+558 EDEFVEKSPEAPMKNAEN
-573 DKKHFFGKF
+573 
-582 HGLRKKRNNADDFL
+582 
-596 MDEDEDFSENQIKK
+596 
-610 NSTQADITIIGT
+610 
-622 QPEISQEKTIDLV
+622 
-635 LDEPSQEKTKK
+635 TKK
-646 AEKIESERAKVK
+646 ASKAGQTARTNKAGKPKKAE
-658 ETKDA
+658 ETEEA
-663 EDDDYF
+663 QEFEEDEDDYF

-691 YEDEF
+691 YEDEI
-696 PAPVK
+696 PSQSK
-701 KTVTEQTSEKKSS
+701 KPVTEETSEKESS
-714 EENQKTQPE
+714 TENVKMDEQQ
-723 KNETSVKKEKGL
+723 KNETSIKNEKGL

>member
-23 MHAQAAS
+23 MHAKAAS
-30 GKTTIAVSSGSI
+30 GKTTIAVSASSL

-72 GILEFVSCTAT
+72 GILEFVSCNAT

-90 ISVANDSFSVTLKAI
+90 ISVASDSFSVTLKAI
-105 SAGKASIS
+105 AAGKASIS

-140 NNEAAGSSTG
+140 KNEAAGSNTG
-150 NNSSAGTTGGNSA
+150 N
-163 GTGSNNNTGSN
+163 NNNTGSN

-205 KYTATVDNSVTSIAV
+205 KYTAAVDNSVTSIAV

-225 NEKATIESV
+225 NEKATVESV

-269 AGNAGTTGCETTTTG
+269 AGTTGSETTTTG
-284 GENGDSENGDA
+284 GENGDDGNGDS
-295 ETPEDTEEVPATE
+295 ETPEDTEEVDTTE
-308 TPASQADVV
+308 TPVSAADVV
-317 INDTTYHI
+317 INNTTYHI
-325 SDSFTEEQIPADFT
+325 ADNFTEEQIPADFT
-339 EATVQFR
+339 EATVNFR

-351 GLTFNKGTISLIYLE
+351 GLTFDKGTISLIYLE
-366 TDNVDSTIGRF
+366 TDNVDATTGRF

-391 KFTSGESSYVIPLLA
+391 KFTAGESSYVIPLLA

-483 SDDLAEL
+483 SDDLAAL
-490 QSEYDELSRKYKDA
+490 QSEYDELSKKYKDA

-515 IFVLAVAV
+515 IFVLAIAV
-523 VIGLNIIFF
+523 VVILNIMLF

-541 LIEDDNVELED
+541 LSEDNDPELDEPENEDDEANEE
-552 AEYDED
+552 
-558 TDEDLDEDEVEDTEN
+558 TETE
-573 DKKHFFGKF
+573 KKPFLGKF
-582 HGLRKKRNNADDFL
+582 HGFRKKEKN
-596 MDEDEDFSENQIKK
+596 EDE
-610 NSTQADITIIGT
+610 
-622 QPEISQEKTIDLV
+622 
-635 LDEPSQEKTKK
+635 
-646 AEKIESERAKVK
+646 
-658 ETKDA
+658 
-663 EDDDYF
+663 DDYF

-691 YEDEF
+691 YEDEI
-696 PAPVK
+696 PSTSEK
-701 KTVTEQTSEKKSS
+701 SVTEEKSEKKSS
-714 EENQKTQPE
+714 TENEKMDVPQ
-723 KNETSVKKEKGL
+723 KNETSVKNEKGM

>member
-23 MHAQAAS
+23 MHAKAAS
-30 GKTTIAVSSGSI
+30 GKTTIAVSAGSL

-72 GILEFVSCTAT
+72 GILEFVSCNAT

-90 ISVANDSFSVTLKAI
+90 ISVASDSFSVTLKAI

-120 IFSTAE
+120 IYGTEE

-140 NNEAAGSSTG
+140 KNEAAGSNTG
-150 NNSSAGTTGGNSA
+150 N
-163 GTGSNNNTGSN
+163 NNNTGSN

-243 ANVVKIVV
+243 ANVVQIVV

-269 AGNAGTTGCETTTTG
+269 AGTTGSETTTTG
-284 GENGDSENGDA
+284 GENGDDGNVDS
-295 ETPEDTEEVPATE
+295 ETPEDTEEVDTTE
-308 TPASQADVV
+308 TPVSAADVV
-317 INDTTYHI
+317 INNTTYHI
-325 SDSFTEEQIPADFT
+325 ADNFTEEQIPSDFT
-339 EATVQFR
+339 EATVNFR
-346 GTECR
+346 GAECR

-366 TDNVDSTIGRF
+366 TDNVDATTGRF

-391 KFTSGESSYVIPLLA
+391 KFTAGESSYAIQLLA
-406 PLDSVLPDSYVQVSL
+406 PLDSVLPESYVQVSL
-421 QMPESTVMTAYQLP
+421 QMPENTVMTAYQLP
-435 AAEGEEASDFYVF
+435 AEDGEEASDFYIF
-448 YAVNQDGTEGWY
+448 YGVNQDGTEGWY

-483 SDDLAEL
+483 SDDLAAL
-490 QSEYDELSRKYKDA
+490 QSEYDELSKKYKDA

-510 MIAVI
+510 MIAVL
-515 IFVLAVAV
+515 IFVLAIAV
-523 VIGLNIIFF
+523 VIILNIVLF

-541 LIEDDNVELED
+541 LLED
-552 AEYDED
+552 NDSENEESEYESDE
-558 TDEDLDEDEVEDTEN
+558 EDEFVEKSPEAPMKNAEN
-573 DKKHFFGKF
+573 
-582 HGLRKKRNNADDFL
+582 
-596 MDEDEDFSENQIKK
+596 
-610 NSTQADITIIGT
+610 
-622 QPEISQEKTIDLV
+622 
-635 LDEPSQEKTKK
+635 TKK
-646 AEKIESERAKVK
+646 ASKAGQTARTNKAGKPKKAE
-658 ETKDA
+658 ETEEA
-663 EDDDYF
+663 QEFEEDEDDYF

-691 YEDEF
+691 YEDEI
-696 PAPVK
+696 PSPSK
-701 KTVTEQTSEKKSS
+701 KPVTEEMSEKKSPI
-714 EENQKTQPE
+714 ENEKMDVPQ
-723 KNETSVKKEKGL
+723 KNEKGM

>member
-23 MHAQAAS
+23 MHAKAAS
-30 GKTTIAVSSGSI
+30 GKTTIAVSAGSL

-72 GILEFVSCTAT
+72 GILEFVSCNAT

-90 ISVANDSFSVTLKAI
+90 ISVASDSFSVTLKAI

-120 IFSTAE
+120 IYGTEE

-140 NNEAAGSSTG
+140 KNEAAGSNTG
-150 NNSSAGTTGGNSA
+150 N
-163 GTGSNNNTGSN
+163 NNNTGSN

-243 ANVVKIVV
+243 ANVVQIVV

-269 AGNAGTTGCETTTTG
+269 AGTTGSETTTTG
-284 GENGDSENGDA
+284 GENGDDGNVDS
-295 ETPEDTEEVPATE
+295 ETPEDTEEVDTTE
-308 TPASQADVV
+308 TPVSAADVV
-317 INDTTYHI
+317 INNTTYHI
-325 SDSFTEEQIPADFT
+325 ADNFTEEQIPSDFT
-339 EATVQFR
+339 EATVNFR
-346 GTECR
+346 GAECR

-366 TDNVDSTIGRF
+366 TDNVDATTGRF

-391 KFTSGESSYVIPLLA
+391 KFTAGESSYAIPLLA
-406 PLDSVLPDSYVQVSL
+406 PLDSVLPESYVQVSL
-421 QMPESTVMTAYQLP
+421 QMPENTVMTAYQLP
-435 AAEGEEASDFYVF
+435 AEDGEEASDFYIF
-448 YAVNQDGTEGWY
+448 YGVNQDGTKGWY

-483 SDDLAEL
+483 SDDLAAL
-490 QSEYDELSRKYKDA
+490 QSEYDELSKKYKDA

-510 MIAVI
+510 MIAVL
-515 IFVLAVAV
+515 IFVLAIAV
-523 VIGLNIIFF
+523 VIILNIVLF

-541 LIEDDNVELED
+541 LLED
-552 AEYDED
+552 NDSENEESEYESDE
-558 TDEDLDEDEVEDTEN
+558 EDEFVEKSPEAPMKNAEN
-573 DKKHFFGKF
+573 
-582 HGLRKKRNNADDFL
+582 
-596 MDEDEDFSENQIKK
+596 
-610 NSTQADITIIGT
+610 
-622 QPEISQEKTIDLV
+622 
-635 LDEPSQEKTKK
+635 TKK
-646 AEKIESERAKVK
+646 ASKAGQTARTNKAGKPKKAE
-658 ETKDA
+658 ETEEA
-663 EDDDYF
+663 QEFEEDEDDYF

-691 YEDEF
+691 YEDEI
-696 PAPVK
+696 PSPSK
-701 KTVTEQTSEKKSS
+701 KPVTEEMSEKKSPI
-714 EENQKTQPE
+714 ENEKMDVPQ
-723 KNETSVKKEKGL
+723 KNEKGM

>member
-23 MHAQAAS
+23 MHAKAAS
-30 GKTTIAVSSGSI
+30 GKTTIAVSAGSL

-72 GILEFVSCTAT
+72 GILEFVSCNAT

-90 ISVANDSFSVTLKAI
+90 ISVASDSFSVTLKAI

-120 IFSTAE
+120 IYGTEE

-140 NNEAAGSSTG
+140 KNEAAGSNTG
-150 NNSSAGTTGGNSA
+150 NNSSAGNNGSS
-163 GTGSNNNTGSN
+163 GSNGNAGNGSN

-243 ANVVKIVV
+243 ANVVQIVV

-269 AGNAGTTGCETTTTG
+269 AGTTGSETTTTG
-284 GENGDSENGDA
+284 GENGDDGNGDS
-295 ETPEDTEEVPATE
+295 ETPEDTEEVDATE
-308 TPASQADVV
+308 TPVPAADVV
-317 INDTTYHI
+317 INNTTYHI
-325 SDSFTEEQIPADFT
+325 ADNFTEEQIPADFT
-339 EATVQFR
+339 EATVNFR
-346 GTECR
+346 GAECR

-366 TDNVDSTIGRF
+366 TDNVDATTGRF

-391 KFTSGESSYVIPLLA
+391 KFTAGESSYVIPLLA
-406 PLDSVLPDSYVQVSL
+406 PLDSVLPESYVQVSL
-421 QMPESTVMTAYQLP
+421 QMPENTVMTAYQLP
-435 AAEGEEASDFYVF
+435 IEDGEEASDFYIF
-448 YAVNQDGTEGWY
+448 YGVNQDGTEGWY

-483 SDDLAEL
+483 SDDLAAL
-490 QSEYDELSRKYKDA
+490 QSQYDELSKKYKDA

-510 MIAVI
+510 MIAVL
-515 IFVLAVAV
+515 IFVLAIAV
-523 VIGLNIIFF
+523 VIILNIMLF

-541 LIEDDNVELED
+541 LLEDDDSENEES
-552 AEYDED
+552 EYESDE
-558 TDEDLDEDEVEDTEN
+558 EDEFVEKSPEAPMKNAEN
-573 DKKHFFGKF
+573 
-582 HGLRKKRNNADDFL
+582 
-596 MDEDEDFSENQIKK
+596 
-610 NSTQADITIIGT
+610 
-622 QPEISQEKTIDLV
+622 
-635 LDEPSQEKTKK
+635 TKK
-646 AEKIESERAKVK
+646 ASKAGQTARTNKAGKPKKAE
-658 ETKDA
+658 ETEEA
-663 EDDDYF
+663 QEFEEDEDDYF

-691 YEDEF
+691 YEDKI
-696 PAPVK
+696 PSQSK
-701 KTVTEQTSEKKSS
+701 KPVTEETSEKESS
-714 EENQKTQPE
+714 TENVKMDEQQ
-723 KNETSVKKEKGL
+723 KNETSIKNEKGL

>member
-23 MHAQAAS
+23 MHAKAAS
-30 GKTTIAVSSGSI
+30 GKTTIAVSAGSL

-72 GILEFVSCTAT
+72 GILEFVSCNAT

-90 ISVANDSFSVTLKAI
+90 ISVASDSFSVTLKAI

-120 IFSTAE
+120 IYGTEE

-140 NNEAAGSSTG
+140 KNEAAGSNTG
-150 NNSSAGTTGGNSA
+150 N
-163 GTGSNNNTGSN
+163 NNNTGSN

-243 ANVVKIVV
+243 ANVVQIVV

-269 AGNAGTTGCETTTTG
+269 AGTTGSETTTTG
-284 GENGDSENGDA
+284 GENGDDGNVDS
-295 ETPEDTEEVPATE
+295 ETPEDTEEVDTTE
-308 TPASQADVV
+308 TPVSAADVV
-317 INDTTYHI
+317 INNTTYHI
-325 SDSFTEEQIPADFT
+325 ADNFTEEQIPSDFT
-339 EATVQFR
+339 EATVNFR
-346 GTECR
+346 GAECR

-366 TDNVDSTIGRF
+366 TDNVDATTGRF

-391 KFTSGESSYVIPLLA
+391 KFTAGESSYAIPLLA
-406 PLDSVLPDSYVQVSL
+406 PLDSVLPESYVQVSL
-421 QMPESTVMTAYQLP
+421 QMPENTVMTAYQLP
-435 AAEGEEASDFYVF
+435 AEDGEEASDFYIF
-448 YAVNQDGTEGWY
+448 YGVNQDGTEGWY

-483 SDDLAEL
+483 SDDLAAL
-490 QSEYDELSRKYKDA
+490 QSEYDELSKKYKDA

-510 MIAVI
+510 MIAVL
-515 IFVLAVAV
+515 IFVLAIAV
-523 VIGLNIIFF
+523 VIILNIVHF

-541 LIEDDNVELED
+541 LLED
-552 AEYDED
+552 NDSENEESEYESDE
-558 TDEDLDEDEVEDTEN
+558 EDEFVEKSPEAPMKNAEN
-573 DKKHFFGKF
+573 
-582 HGLRKKRNNADDFL
+582 
-596 MDEDEDFSENQIKK
+596 
-610 NSTQADITIIGT
+610 
-622 QPEISQEKTIDLV
+622 
-635 LDEPSQEKTKK
+635 TKK
-646 AEKIESERAKVK
+646 ASKAGQTARTNKAGKPKKAE
-658 ETKDA
+658 ETEEA
-663 EDDDYF
+663 QEFEEDEDDYF

-691 YEDEF
+691 YEDEI
-696 PAPVK
+696 PSPSK
-701 KTVTEQTSEKKSS
+701 KPVTEEMSEKKSPI
-714 EENQKTQPE
+714 ENEKMDVPQ
-723 KNETSVKKEKGL
+723 KNEKGM

>member
-23 MHAQAAS
+23 MHAKAAS
-30 GKTTIAVSSGSI
+30 GKTTIAVSAGSL

-72 GILEFVSCTAT
+72 GILEFVSCNAT

-90 ISVANDSFSVTLKAI
+90 ISVASDSFSVTLKAI

-120 IFSTAE
+120 IYGTEE

-140 NNEAAGSSTG
+140 KNEAAGSNTG
-150 NNSSAGTTGGNSA
+150 N
-163 GTGSNNNTGSN
+163 NNNTGSN

-243 ANVVKIVV
+243 ANVVQIVV

-269 AGNAGTTGCETTTTG
+269 AGTTGSETTTTG
-284 GENGDSENGDA
+284 GENGDSGNSDDGNDDSGD
-295 ETPEDTEEVPATE
+295 PGDTEEVDATE
-308 TPASQADVV
+308 TPVPAADVV
-317 INDTTYHI
+317 INNTTYHI
-325 SDSFTEEQIPADFT
+325 ADNFTEEQIPSDFT
-339 EATVQFR
+339 EATVNFR
-346 GTECR
+346 GAECR

-366 TDNVDSTIGRF
+366 TDNVDATTGRF

-391 KFTSGESSYVIPLLA
+391 KFTAGESSYAIPLLA
-406 PLDSVLPDSYVQVSL
+406 PLDSVLPESYVQVSL
-421 QMPESTVMTAYQLP
+421 QMPENTVMTAYQLP
-435 AAEGEEASDFYVF
+435 AEDGEEASDFYIF
-448 YAVNQDGTEGWY
+448 YGVNQDGTEGWY

-483 SDDLAEL
+483 SDDLAAL
-490 QSEYDELSRKYKDA
+490 QSEYDELSKKYKDA

-510 MIAVI
+510 MIAVL
-515 IFVLAVAV
+515 IFVLAIAV
-523 VIGLNIIFF
+523 VIILNIVLF

-541 LIEDDNVELED
+541 LLED
-552 AEYDED
+552 NDSENEESEYESDE
-558 TDEDLDEDEVEDTEN
+558 EDEFVEKSPEAPMKNAEN
-573 DKKHFFGKF
+573 
-582 HGLRKKRNNADDFL
+582 
-596 MDEDEDFSENQIKK
+596 
-610 NSTQADITIIGT
+610 
-622 QPEISQEKTIDLV
+622 
-635 LDEPSQEKTKK
+635 TKK
-646 AEKIESERAKVK
+646 ASKAGQTARTNKAGKPKKAE
-658 ETKDA
+658 ETEEA
-663 EDDDYF
+663 QEFEEDEDDYF

-691 YEDEF
+691 YEDEI
-696 PAPVK
+696 PSPSK
-701 KTVTEQTSEKKSS
+701 KPVTEEMSEKKSPI
-714 EENQKTQPE
+714 ENEKMDVPQ
-723 KNETSVKKEKGL
+723 KNEKGM

>member
-6 GVIITL
+6 GVFITL

-23 MHAQAAS
+23 MHAKAAS
-30 GKTTIAVSSGSI
+30 GKTTIAVSAGSL

-72 GILEFVSCTAT
+72 GILEFVSCNAT

-90 ISVANDSFSVTLKAI
+90 ISVASDSFSVTLKAI
-105 SAGKASIS
+105 AAGKASIS

-140 NNEAAGSSTG
+140 KNEAAG
-150 NNSSAGTTGGNSA
+150 GNSTNNGSSGSNGNA
-163 GTGSNNNTGSN
+163 GNGSSSGTGSNNNTGSN

-205 KYTATVDNSVTSIAV
+205 KYTAAVDNSVTSIAV

-225 NEKATIESV
+225 NEKATVESV

-269 AGNAGTTGCETTTTG
+269 AGNAGTTGGETTTTG

-295 ETPEDTEEVPATE
+295 ETPEDTEEVPEAE
-308 TPASQADVV
+308 APASQAEVV
-317 INDTTYHI
+317 INDTAYHI

-339 EATVQFR
+339 EAAVRFR

-351 GLTFNKGTISLIYLE
+351 GLTFNKGMISLIYLE

-391 KFTSGESSYVIPLLA
+391 KFTAGESSYVIPLLA

-483 SDDLAEL
+483 SDDLAAL
-490 QSEYDELSRKYKDA
+490 QSQYDELSKKYKDA

-510 MIAVI
+510 MIAVL
-515 IFVLAVAV
+515 IFVLAIAV
-523 VIGLNIIFF
+523 VIILNIMLF

-541 LIEDDNVELED
+541 LSEDNDPELDEPEDEDDEANEE
-552 AEYDED
+552 
-558 TDEDLDEDEVEDTEN
+558 TETE
-573 DKKHFFGKF
+573 KKPFLGKF
-582 HGLRKKRNNADDFL
+582 HGFRKKEKN
-596 MDEDEDFSENQIKK
+596 EDE
-610 NSTQADITIIGT
+610 
-622 QPEISQEKTIDLV
+622 
-635 LDEPSQEKTKK
+635 
-646 AEKIESERAKVK
+646 
-658 ETKDA
+658 
-663 EDDDYF
+663 DDYF

-691 YEDEF
+691 YEDEI
-696 PAPVK
+696 PSTSEK
-701 KTVTEQTSEKKSS
+701 SVTEEKSEKKSS
-714 EENQKTQPE
+714 TENEKMDVPQ
-723 KNETSVKKEKGL
+723 KNETSVKNEKGM

>member
-23 MHAQAAS
+23 MHAKAAS
-30 GKTTIAVSSGSI
+30 GKTTIAVSAGSL

-72 GILEFVSCTAT
+72 GILEFVSCNAT

-90 ISVANDSFSVTLKAI
+90 ISVASDSFSVTLKAI

-120 IFSTAE
+120 IYGTEE

-140 NNEAAGSSTG
+140 KNEAAGSNTG
-150 NNSSAGTTGGNSA
+150 NNS
-163 GTGSNNNTGSN
+163 NTGSN

-243 ANVVKIVV
+243 ANVVQIVV

-269 AGNAGTTGCETTTTG
+269 AGTTGSETTTTG
-284 GENGDSENGDA
+284 GENGDDGNVDS
-295 ETPEDTEEVPATE
+295 ETPEDTEEVDTTE
-308 TPASQADVV
+308 TPVSAADVV
-317 INDTTYHI
+317 INNTTYHI
-325 SDSFTEEQIPADFT
+325 ADKFTEEQIPSDFT
-339 EATVQFR
+339 EATVNFR
-346 GTECR
+346 GAECR

-366 TDNVDSTIGRF
+366 TDNVDATTGRF

-391 KFTSGESSYVIPLLA
+391 KFTAGESSYAIPLLA
-406 PLDSVLPDSYVQVSL
+406 PLDSVLPESYVQVSL
-421 QMPESTVMTAYQLP
+421 QMPENTVMTAYQLP
-435 AAEGEEASDFYVF
+435 AEDGEEASDFYIF
-448 YAVNQDGTEGWY
+448 YGVNQDGTEGWY

-483 SDDLAEL
+483 SDDLAAL
-490 QSEYDELSRKYKDA
+490 QSEYDELSKKYKDA

-510 MIAVI
+510 MIAVL
-515 IFVLAVAV
+515 IFVLAIAV
-523 VIGLNIIFF
+523 VIILNIVLF

-541 LIEDDNVELED
+541 LLED
-552 AEYDED
+552 NDSENEESEYESDE
-558 TDEDLDEDEVEDTEN
+558 EDEFVEKSPEAPMKNAEN
-573 DKKHFFGKF
+573 
-582 HGLRKKRNNADDFL
+582 
-596 MDEDEDFSENQIKK
+596 
-610 NSTQADITIIGT
+610 
-622 QPEISQEKTIDLV
+622 
-635 LDEPSQEKTKK
+635 TKK
-646 AEKIESERAKVK
+646 ASKAGQTARTNKAGKPKKAE
-658 ETKDA
+658 ETEEA
-663 EDDDYF
+663 QEFEEDEDDYF

-691 YEDEF
+691 YEDEI
-696 PAPVK
+696 PSQSK
-701 KTVTEQTSEKKSS
+701 KPVTEETSEKESS
-714 EENQKTQPE
+714 TENVKMDEQQ
-723 KNETSVKKEKGL
+723 KNETSIKNEKGL

>member
-23 MHAQAAS
+23 MHAKAAS
-30 GKTTIAVSSGSI
+30 GKTTIAVSAGSL

-72 GILEFVSCTAT
+72 GILEFVSCNAT

-90 ISVANDSFSVTLKAI
+90 ISVASDSFSVTLKAI
-105 SAGKASIS
+105 AAGKASIS

-140 NNEAAGSSTG
+140 KNEAAG
-150 NNSSAGTTGGNSA
+150 GNSTNNGSSGSNGNA
-163 GTGSNNNTGSN
+163 GNGSSSGTGSNNNTGSN

-205 KYTATVDNSVTSIAV
+205 KYTAAVDNSVTSIAV

-225 NEKATIESV
+225 NEKATVESV

-269 AGNAGTTGCETTTTG
+269 AGTTGSETTTTG
-284 GENGDSENGDA
+284 GENGDDGNGDS
-295 ETPEDTEEVPATE
+295 ETPEDTEEVDATE
-308 TPASQADVV
+308 TPVPAADVV
-317 INDTTYHI
+317 INNTTYHI
-325 SDSFTEEQIPADFT
+325 ADNFTEEQIPADFT
-339 EATVQFR
+339 EATVNFR

-351 GLTFNKGTISLIYLE
+351 GLTFDKGTISLIYLE
-366 TDNVDSTIGRF
+366 TDNVDATTGRF
-377 FIYDETRDVVYDFM
+377 FIYDETRDVAYDFM
-391 KFTSGESSYVIPLLA
+391 KFTAGESSYAIPLLA
-406 PLDSVLPDSYVQVSL
+406 PFDSVLPESYVQVSL
-421 QMPESTVMTAYQLP
+421 QMPENTVMTAYQLP
-435 AAEGEEASDFYVF
+435 VEDGEEASDFYIF
-448 YAVNQDGTEGWY
+448 YGVNQDGTEGWY

-483 SDDLAEL
+483 SDDLAAL
-490 QSEYDELSRKYKDA
+490 QSEYDELSKKYKDA

-510 MIAVI
+510 MIAVL
-515 IFVLAVAV
+515 IFVLAIAV
-523 VIGLNIIFF
+523 VIILNIVLF

-541 LIEDDNVELED
+541 LLEDDDSENEES
-552 AEYDED
+552 EYESDE
-558 TDEDLDEDEVEDTEN
+558 EDEFVEKSPEAPMKNAEN
-573 DKKHFFGKF
+573 
-582 HGLRKKRNNADDFL
+582 
-596 MDEDEDFSENQIKK
+596 
-610 NSTQADITIIGT
+610 
-622 QPEISQEKTIDLV
+622 
-635 LDEPSQEKTKK
+635 TKK
-646 AEKIESERAKVK
+646 ASKAGQTARTNKAGKPKKAE
-658 ETKDA
+658 ETEEA
-663 EDDDYF
+663 QEFEEDEDDYF

-691 YEDEF
+691 YEDEI
-696 PAPVK
+696 PSQSK
-701 KTVTEQTSEKKSS
+701 KPVTEETSEKESS
-714 EENQKTQPE
+714 TENVKMDEQQ
-723 KNETSVKKEKGL
+723 KNETSIKNEKGL

>member
-23 MHAQAAS
+23 MHAKAAS
-30 GKTTIAVSSGSI
+30 GKTTIAVSAGSL

-72 GILEFVSCTAT
+72 GILEFVSCNAT

-90 ISVANDSFSVTLKAI
+90 ISVASDSFSVTLKAI
-105 SAGKASIS
+105 AAGKASIS

-140 NNEAAGSSTG
+140 KNEAAG
-150 NNSSAGTTGGNSA
+150 GNSTNNGSSGSNGNA
-163 GTGSNNNTGSN
+163 GNGSSSGTGSNNNTGSN

-243 ANVVKIVV
+243 ANVVQIVV

-269 AGNAGTTGCETTTTG
+269 AGTTGSETTTTG
-284 GENGDSENGDA
+284 GENGDDGNGDS
-295 ETPEDTEEVPATE
+295 ETPEDTEEVDTTE
-308 TPASQADVV
+308 TPVSAADVV
-317 INDTTYHI
+317 INNTTYHI
-325 SDSFTEEQIPADFT
+325 ADNFTEEQIPADFT
-339 EATVQFR
+339 EATVNFR
-346 GTECR
+346 GAECR

-366 TDNVDSTIGRF
+366 TDNVDATTGRF

-391 KFTSGESSYVIPLLA
+391 KFTAGESSYVIPLLA
-406 PLDSVLPDSYVQVSL
+406 PLDSVLPESYVQVSL
-421 QMPESTVMTAYQLP
+421 QMPENTVMTAYQLP
-435 AAEGEEASDFYVF
+435 VEDGEEASDFYIF
-448 YAVNQDGTEGWY
+448 YGVNQDGTEGWY

-478 TADSS
+478 AADSS
-483 SDDLAEL
+483 SDDLAAL
-490 QSEYDELSRKYKDA
+490 QSEYDELSKKYKDA

-515 IFVLAVAV
+515 IFVLAIAAV
-523 VIGLNIIFF
+523 VILNIVLF

-541 LIEDDNVELED
+541 LLEDDDSENEES
-552 AEYDED
+552 EYESDE
-558 TDEDLDEDEVEDTEN
+558 EDEFVEKSPEAPMKNAEN
-573 DKKHFFGKF
+573 
-582 HGLRKKRNNADDFL
+582 
-596 MDEDEDFSENQIKK
+596 
-610 NSTQADITIIGT
+610 
-622 QPEISQEKTIDLV
+622 
-635 LDEPSQEKTKK
+635 TKK
-646 AEKIESERAKVK
+646 ASKAGQTARTNKAGKPKKAE
-658 ETKDA
+658 ETEEA
-663 EDDDYF
+663 QEFEEDEDDYF

-691 YEDEF
+691 YEDEI
-696 PAPVK
+696 PSTSEK
-701 KTVTEQTSEKKSS
+701 SVTEEKSEKKSS
-714 EENQKTQPE
+714 TENEKMDVPQ
-723 KNETSVKKEKGL
+723 KNETSVKNEKGM

>member
-12 LTLCICLMTPQ
+12 LTLCICLMTPR
-23 MHAQAAS
+23 MHAKAAS
-30 GKTTIAVSSGSI
+30 GKTTIAVSAGSL

-72 GILEFVSCTAT
+72 GILEFVSCNAT

-90 ISVANDSFSVTLKAI
+90 ISVASDSFSVTLKAI

-120 IFSTAE
+120 IYGTEE

-140 NNEAAGSSTG
+140 KNEAAGSNTG
-150 NNSSAGTTGGNSA
+150 N
-163 GTGSNNNTGSN
+163 NNNTGSN

-243 ANVVKIVV
+243 ANVVQIVV

-269 AGNAGTTGCETTTTG
+269 AGTTGSETTTTG
-284 GENGDSENGDA
+284 GENGDDGNVDS
-295 ETPEDTEEVPATE
+295 ETPEDTEEVDTTE
-308 TPASQADVV
+308 TPVSAADVV
-317 INDTTYHI
+317 INNTTYHI
-325 SDSFTEEQIPADFT
+325 ADNFTEEQIPSDFT
-339 EATVQFR
+339 EATVNFR
-346 GTECR
+346 GAECR

-366 TDNVDSTIGRF
+366 TDNVDATTGRF

-391 KFTSGESSYVIPLLA
+391 KFTAGESSYAIPLLA
-406 PLDSVLPDSYVQVSL
+406 PLDSVLPESYVQVSL
-421 QMPESTVMTAYQLP
+421 QMPENTVMTAYQLP
-435 AAEGEEASDFYVF
+435 AEDGEEASDFYIF
-448 YAVNQDGTEGWY
+448 YGVNQDGTEGWY

-483 SDDLAEL
+483 SDDLAAL
-490 QSEYDELSRKYKDA
+490 QSEYDELSKKYKDA

-510 MIAVI
+510 MIAVL
-515 IFVLAVAV
+515 IFVLAIAV
-523 VIGLNIIFF
+523 VIILNIVLF

-541 LIEDDNVELED
+541 LLED
-552 AEYDED
+552 NDSENEESEYESDE
-558 TDEDLDEDEVEDTEN
+558 EDEFVEKSPEAPMKNAEN
-573 DKKHFFGKF
+573 
-582 HGLRKKRNNADDFL
+582 
-596 MDEDEDFSENQIKK
+596 
-610 NSTQADITIIGT
+610 
-622 QPEISQEKTIDLV
+622 
-635 LDEPSQEKTKK
+635 TKK
-646 AEKIESERAKVK
+646 ASKAGQTARTNKAGKPKKAE
-658 ETKDA
+658 ETEEA
-663 EDDDYF
+663 QEFEEDEDDYF

-691 YEDEF
+691 YEDEI
-696 PAPVK
+696 PSPSK
-701 KTVTEQTSEKKSS
+701 KPVTEEMSEKKSPI
-714 EENQKTQPE
+714 ENEKMDVPQ
-723 KNETSVKKEKGL
+723 KNEKGM

>member
-23 MHAQAAS
+23 MHAKAAS
-30 GKTTIAVSSGSI
+30 GKTTIAVSAGSL

-72 GILEFVSCTAT
+72 GILEFVSCNAT

-90 ISVANDSFSVTLKAI
+90 ISVASDSFSVTLKAI

-120 IFSTAE
+120 IYGTEE

-140 NNEAAGSSTG
+140 KNEAAGSNTG
-150 NNSSAGTTGGNSA
+150 N
-163 GTGSNNNTGSN
+163 NNNTGSN

-243 ANVVKIVV
+243 ANVVQIVV

-269 AGNAGTTGCETTTTG
+269 AGTTGSETTTTG
-284 GENGDSENGDA
+284 GENGDDGNVDS
-295 ETPEDTEEVPATE
+295 ETPEDTEEVDTTE
-308 TPASQADVV
+308 TPVSAADVV
-317 INDTTYHI
+317 INNTTYHI
-325 SDSFTEEQIPADFT
+325 ADNFTEEQIPSDFT
-339 EATVQFR
+339 EATVNFR
-346 GTECR
+346 GAECR

-366 TDNVDSTIGRF
+366 TDNVDATTGRF

-391 KFTSGESSYVIPLLA
+391 KFTVGESSYAIPLLA
-406 PLDSVLPDSYVQVSL
+406 PLDSVLPESYVQVSL
-421 QMPESTVMTAYQLP
+421 QMPENTVMTAYQLP
-435 AAEGEEASDFYVF
+435 AEDGEEASDFYIF
-448 YAVNQDGTEGWY
+448 YGVNQDGTEGWY

-483 SDDLAEL
+483 SDDLAAL
-490 QSEYDELSRKYKDA
+490 QSEYDELSKKYKDA

-510 MIAVI
+510 MIAVL
-515 IFVLAVAV
+515 IFVLAIAV
-523 VIGLNIIFF
+523 VIILNIVLF

-541 LIEDDNVELED
+541 LLED
-552 AEYDED
+552 NDSENEESEYESDE
-558 TDEDLDEDEVEDTEN
+558 EDEFVEKSPEAPMKNAEN
-573 DKKHFFGKF
+573 
-582 HGLRKKRNNADDFL
+582 
-596 MDEDEDFSENQIKK
+596 
-610 NSTQADITIIGT
+610 
-622 QPEISQEKTIDLV
+622 
-635 LDEPSQEKTKK
+635 TKK
-646 AEKIESERAKVK
+646 ASKAGQTARTNKAGKPKKAE
-658 ETKDA
+658 ETEEA
-663 EDDDYF
+663 QEFEEDEDDYF

-691 YEDEF
+691 YEDEI
-696 PAPVK
+696 PSPSK
-701 KTVTEQTSEKKSS
+701 KPVTEEMSEKKSPI
-714 EENQKTQPE
+714 ENEKMDVPQ
-723 KNETSVKKEKGL
+723 KNEKGM

>member
-23 MHAQAAS
+23 MHAKAAS
-30 GKTTIAVSSGSI
+30 GKTTIAVSAGSL

-72 GILEFVSCTAT
+72 GILEFVSCNAT

-90 ISVANDSFSVTLKAI
+90 ISVASDSFSVTLKAI
-105 SAGKASIS
+105 AAGKASIS

-140 NNEAAGSSTG
+140 KNEAAG
-150 NNSSAGTTGGNSA
+150 GNSTNNGSSGSNGNA
-163 GTGSNNNTGSN
+163 GNGSSSGTGSNNNTGSN

-205 KYTATVDNSVTSIAV
+205 KYTAAVDNSVTSIAV

-225 NEKATIESV
+225 NEKATVESV

-269 AGNAGTTGCETTTTG
+269 AGTTGSETTTTG
-284 GENGDSENGDA
+284 GENGDDGNGDR
-295 ETPEDTEEVPATE
+295 ETPEDTEEVDTTE
-308 TPASQADVV
+308 TPVSAADVV
-317 INDTTYHI
+317 INNTTYHI
-325 SDSFTEEQIPADFT
+325 ADNFTEEQIPADFT
-339 EATVQFR
+339 EATVNFR

-351 GLTFNKGTISLIYLE
+351 GLTFDKGTISLIYLE
-366 TDNVDSTIGRF
+366 TDNVDATTGRF
-377 FIYDETRDVVYDFM
+377 FIYDETRDVAYDFM
-391 KFTSGESSYVIPLLA
+391 KFTAGESSYAIPLLA
-406 PLDSVLPDSYVQVSL
+406 PFDSVLPESYVQVSL
-421 QMPESTVMTAYQLP
+421 QMPENTVMTAYQLP
-435 AAEGEEASDFYVF
+435 VEDGEEASDFYIF
-448 YAVNQDGTEGWY
+448 YGVNQDGTEGWY

-483 SDDLAEL
+483 SDDLAAL
-490 QSEYDELSRKYKDA
+490 QSEYDELSKKYKDA

-510 MIAVI
+510 MIAVL
-515 IFVLAVAV
+515 IFVLAIAV
-523 VIGLNIIFF
+523 VIILNIVLF

-541 LIEDDNVELED
+541 LLEDDDSENEES
-552 AEYDED
+552 EYESDE
-558 TDEDLDEDEVEDTEN
+558 EDEFVEKSPEAPMKNAEN
-573 DKKHFFGKF
+573 
-582 HGLRKKRNNADDFL
+582 
-596 MDEDEDFSENQIKK
+596 
-610 NSTQADITIIGT
+610 
-622 QPEISQEKTIDLV
+622 
-635 LDEPSQEKTKK
+635 TKK
-646 AEKIESERAKVK
+646 ASKAGQTARTNKAGKPKKAE
-658 ETKDA
+658 ETEEA
-663 EDDDYF
+663 QEFEEDEDDYF

-691 YEDEF
+691 YEDEI
-696 PAPVK
+696 PSQSK
-701 KTVTEQTSEKKSS
+701 KPVTEETSEKESS
-714 EENQKTQPE
+714 TENVKMDEQQ
-723 KNETSVKKEKGL
+723 KNETSIKNEKGL

>member
-23 MHAQAAS
+23 MHAKAAS
-30 GKTTIAVSSGSI
+30 GKTTIAVSASSL

-72 GILEFVSCTAT
+72 GILEFVSCNAT

-90 ISVANDSFSVTLKAI
+90 ISVASDSFSVTLKAI

-120 IFSTAE
+120 IYGTEE

-140 NNEAAGSSTG
+140 KNEAAGSNG
-150 NNSSAGTTGGNSA
+150 NAGNGSSS
-163 GTGSNNNTGSN
+163 GTGSNNNTGS
-174 TNTAALSADNSL
+174 NTAALSADNSL

-243 ANVVKIVV
+243 ANVVQIVV

-269 AGNAGTTGCETTTTG
+269 AGTTGSETTTTG
-284 GENGDSENGDA
+284 GENGDDGNGDS
-295 ETPEDTEEVPATE
+295 ETPEDTEEVDTTE
-308 TPASQADVV
+308 TPVSAADVV
-317 INDTTYHI
+317 INNTTYHI
-325 SDSFTEEQIPADFT
+325 ADNFTEEQIPADFT
-339 EATVQFR
+339 EATVNFR

-351 GLTFNKGTISLIYLE
+351 GLTFDKGTISLIYLE
-366 TDNVDSTIGRF
+366 TDNVDATTGRF

-391 KFTSGESSYVIPLLA
+391 KFTAGESSYVIPLLA

-483 SDDLAEL
+483 SDDLAAL
-490 QSEYDELSRKYKDA
+490 QSEYDELSKKYKDA

-510 MIAVI
+510 MIAVL
-515 IFVLAVAV
+515 IFVLAIAV
-523 VIGLNIIFF
+523 VIILNIMLF

-541 LIEDDNVELED
+541 LSEDNDPELDEPENEDDEANEE
-552 AEYDED
+552 
-558 TDEDLDEDEVEDTEN
+558 TETE
-573 DKKHFFGKF
+573 KKPFLGKF
-582 HGLRKKRNNADDFL
+582 HGFRKKEKN
-596 MDEDEDFSENQIKK
+596 EDE
-610 NSTQADITIIGT
+610 
-622 QPEISQEKTIDLV
+622 
-635 LDEPSQEKTKK
+635 
-646 AEKIESERAKVK
+646 
-658 ETKDA
+658 
-663 EDDDYF
+663 DDYF
-669 DDEEEYI
+669 DD

-691 YEDEF
+691 YEDEI
-696 PAPVK
+696 PSTSEK
-701 KTVTEQTSEKKSS
+701 SVTEEKSEKKSS
-714 EENQKTQPE
+714 TENEKMDVPQ
-723 KNETSVKKEKGL
+723 KNETSVKNEKGM

>member
-23 MHAQAAS
+23 MHVQAAS
-30 GKTTIAVSSGSI
+30 GKTTIAVSASSL

-52 KALSASGD
+52 KALGASGE

-72 GILEFVSCTAT
+72 SILEFVSCTAT

-105 SAGKASIS
+105 AAGKASLS

-126 ELDSMAGSSTSVTV
+126 ELESMAGSSTSVTV
-140 NNEAAGSSTG
+140 NNEASE
-150 NNSSAGTTGGNSA
+150 
-163 GTGSNNNTGSN
+163 
-174 TNTAALSADNSL
+174 SADNSL

-243 ANVVKIVV
+243 ANVVQIVV

-269 AGNAGTTGCETTTTG
+269 AGTTGSETTATG
-284 GENGDSENGDA
+284 GENGDDGNGDS
-295 ETPEDTEEVPATE
+295 ETPEDTEEVDTTE
-308 TPASQADVV
+308 TQVSAADVV
-317 INDTTYHI
+317 INNTTYHI
-325 SDSFTEEQIPADFT
+325 ADNFTEEQIPADFI
-339 EATVQFR
+339 EATVNFR

-351 GLTFNKGTISLIYLE
+351 GLTFDKGTISLIYLE
-366 TDNVDSTIGRF
+366 TDNVDETTGRF

-391 KFTSGESSYVIPLLA
+391 KFTAGESSYVIPLLA
-406 PLDSVLPDSYVQVSL
+406 PLDSVLPESYVQVSL
-421 QMPESTVMTAYQLP
+421 QMPGNTVMTAYQLP
-435 AAEGEEASDFYVF
+435 AEDGEEASDFYIF
-448 YAVNQDGTEGWY
+448 YGVNQDGTEGWY

-483 SDDLAEL
+483 SDDLAAL
-490 QSEYDELSRKYKDA
+490 QSEYDELSKKYKDA

-510 MIAVI
+510 MIAVL
-515 IFVLAVAV
+515 IFVLAIAV
-523 VIGLNIIFF
+523 VIILNIVLF

-541 LIEDDNVELED
+541 LLDDDDSENEES
-552 AEYDED
+552 EYESDE
-558 TDEDLDEDEVEDTEN
+558 EDEFVEKSPEAPMKNAEN
-573 DKKHFFGKF
+573 
-582 HGLRKKRNNADDFL
+582 
-596 MDEDEDFSENQIKK
+596 
-610 NSTQADITIIGT
+610 
-622 QPEISQEKTIDLV
+622 
-635 LDEPSQEKTKK
+635 TKK
-646 AEKIESERAKVK
+646 ASKAGQTARTNKAGKPKKAE
-658 ETKDA
+658 ETEEA
-663 EDDDYF
+663 QEFEEDEDDYF

-691 YEDEF
+691 YEDEI
-696 PAPVK
+696 PSPSK
-701 KTVTEQTSEKKSS
+701 KPVTEEMSEKKSPI
-714 EENQKTQPE
+714 ENEKMDVPQ
-723 KNETSVKKEKGL
+723 KNEKGM

>member
-23 MHAQAAS
+23 MHAKAAS
-30 GKTTIAVSSGSI
+30 GKTTIAVSASSL

-72 GILEFVSCTAT
+72 GILEFVSCNAT

-90 ISVANDSFSVTLKAI
+90 ISVASDSFSVTLKAI
-105 SAGKASIS
+105 AAGKASIS

-140 NNEAAGSSTG
+140 KNEAAGSNTG
-150 NNSSAGTTGGNSA
+150 NNSSAGNNGSSGSNGNAGNGSSS

-205 KYTATVDNSVTSIAV
+205 KYTAAVDNSVTSIAV

-225 NEKATIESV
+225 NEKATVESV

-269 AGNAGTTGCETTTTG
+269 AGNAGTTGGETTTTG

-308 TPASQADVV
+308 APASQAEVV
-317 INDTTYHI
+317 INDTAYHI

-339 EATVQFR
+339 EATVNFR

-351 GLTFNKGTISLIYLE
+351 GLTFDKGTISLIYLE
-366 TDNVDSTIGRF
+366 TDNVDATTGRF

-391 KFTSGESSYVIPLLA
+391 KFTAGESSYVIPLLA
-406 PLDSVLPDSYVQVSL
+406 PLDSVLPESYVQVSL
-421 QMPESTVMTAYQLP
+421 QMPENTVMTAYQLP
-435 AAEGEEASDFYVF
+435 VEDGEEASDFYIF
-448 YAVNQDGTEGWY
+448 YGVNQDGTEGWY
-460 QYDAAEGTYQ
+460 QYDAAEGTCQ

-504 KSFSRN
+504 KSFFRN
-510 MIAVI
+510 MIAVL
-515 IFVLAVAV
+515 IFVLAIAV
-523 VIGLNIIFF
+523 VIILNIVLF

-541 LIEDDNVELED
+541 LLEDDNVELED

-558 TDEDLDEDEVEDTEN
+558 IDEDEVEDTET
-573 DKKHFFGKF
+573 DKKPLFGKF
-582 HGLRKKRNNADDFL
+582 HGFRKKEDDSL
-596 MDEDEDFSENQIKK
+596 LDEGD
-610 NSTQADITIIGT
+610 
-622 QPEISQEKTIDLV
+622 EISQEKTIDLV
-635 LDEPSQEKTKK
+635 LDEPSQKKTKK

-676 EEEHPINRAYREWND
+676 EEDHPINRAYREWND
-691 YEDEF
+691 YEDEI

-701 KTVTEQTSEKKSS
+701 KTVTEQTSEQKSS
-714 EENQKTQPE
+714 EEDQKTQPE